1 MSKLVI
7 VESPSKSKTLK
18 KYLGADYEILAS
30 YGHVRDLEPKT
41 GAVNTTDFS
50 MKYQIIE
57 RNAKHLEAI
66 VKAAKKADEVLLAT
80 DPDREGEAISWHI
93 SEVLKERKVKTP
105 MKRVAFY
112 EITESAVQDAVR
124 NPREIATDL
133 VDAQQARR
141 ALDYLV
147 GFNLSPLLW
156 RKISPGL
163 SAGRVQSPALRMI
176 VERELEIEAFNPRE
190 YWSLHLDSHKGTQA
204 FNAKLTHFKGEKVEQ
219 FTVEHEARSK
229 EWLATLESKE
239 ARVMRIEKKRRARHP
254 GAPFTTSTLQQAGV
268 RQLGMTTDRVMRT
281 AQALYEGMDL
291 GEGPVGLITYM
302 RTDSVNLAQE
312 AITDIRKYVGA
323 NFDKDFLPPTALS
336 YKAKTKNAQEAH
348 EAVRPTSVT
357 RTPESVKPFLTADQA
372 KLYELIW
379 KRTVACQ
386 MTPAQFDTV
395 AADITVGEG
404 TFRATGQT
412 LAFAGFLAVYQDDED
427 EEGESKLPT
436 LVEGETLPVDK
447 LYGEQHF
454 TQPPPR
460 YTEASLVKSLEE
472 HGIGRPSTYAS
483 IISTLQDREYVV
495 LEKKR
500 FQPTDIGRLVNCFLT
515 RHFTQYIDYDFTAKL
530 EDKLDDVSNGK
541 RVWSQLLG
549 EFWKGFD
556 GELKAKQDVERG
568 CPISEP
574 CPKCSKPLFMQASKR
589 GLFIGCSGYPECDY
603 TRPLHAA
610 TEEGNNVLGV
620 DPASGLEV
628 KLLSGRFGPY
638 VQIGEMPE
646 DKKAPKPR
654 RASWPKEIPLDTAT
668 LELALKF
675 LSLPRE
681 VGHHPE
687 TGLPIIA
694 NNGRFGPYL
703 LHNDKFKSIPKTDSV
718 YEIDLPRALEVLVME
733 RAPRGADSAASVLKE
748 VGAHP
753 EDGKP
758 ITVRSGRYGPYVK
771 HGTTNATL
779 PKDIKPEEITLDEA
793 IALIAERVAK
803 GPAKKPVRKTA
814 SKASTTK
821 KAAEKKPTEK
831 TPAAK
836 KPVAKKP
843 AAKKP
848 AAKKPAT
855 KTGTTK
861 KPAAKKPA
869 APKQAA

>member
-7 VESPSKSKTLK
+7 VESPSKSRTLK
-18 KYLGADYEILAS
+18 KYLGADYDILAS
-30 YGHVRDLEPKT
+30 YGHVRDLQPKT
-41 GAVNTTDFS
+41 GAVDTENFT
-50 MKYQIIE
+50 MKYQVIE
-57 RNAKHLEAI
+57 RNAKHVEAI
-66 VKAAKKADEVLLAT
+66 VKAARKADEVLLAT

-93 SEVLKERKVKTP
+93 SEILKEKKVKTP

-124 NPREIATDL
+124 NPREIASDL

-176 VERELEIEAFNPRE
+176 VEREEEIEAFVPRE
-190 YWSLHLDSHKGTQA
+190 YWTLHLDSHKGAQA
-204 FNAKLTHFKGEKVEQ
+204 FSAKLTHFRGEKLEQ
-219 FTVEHEARSK
+219 FSVEHEARSK
-229 EWLATLESKE
+229 EWLAMLEGRD
-239 ARVMRIEKKRRARHP
+239 ATVMRIEKKRRARHP

-281 AQALYEGMDL
+281 AQQLYEGMDL

-312 AITDIRKYVGA
+312 AITDIRKYVGT
-323 NFDKDFLPPTALS
+323 NFDKEFLPPAAIA

-357 RTPESVKPFLTADQA
+357 RTPESVRQFLTADQA

-427 EEGESKLPT
+427 EEESKLPA
-436 LVEGETLPVDK
+436 LAEGETLPVDK

-460 YTEASLVKSLEE
+460 YTEASLVKALEE
-472 HGIGRPSTYAS
+472 YGIGRPSTYAS

-515 RHFTQYIDYDFTAKL
+515 RHFTHYVDYDFTAKL

-541 RVWSQLLG
+541 RVWSKLLG
-549 EFWKGFD
+549 EFWQAFD

-568 CPISEP
+568 CPILEN
-574 CPKCSKPLFMQASKR
+574 CPKCGKPLFMQASKR

-610 TEEGNNVLGV
+610 TAEGDNILGQ
-620 DPASGLEV
+620 DPASGLDV

-654 RASWPKEIPLDTAT
+654 RASWPKDIPLENAS

-681 VGHHPE
+681 VGHHPT
-687 TGLPIIA
+687 TGLPIVA

-703 LHNDKFKSIPKTDSV
+703 LHDGKFKSIPKTDSV

-733 RAPRGADSAASVLKE
+733 RAPRGADSAASLLKNL
-748 VGAHP
+748 GPHP
-753 EDGKP
+753 EDGKD

-771 HGTTNATL
+771 HGSTNATL
-779 PKDIKPEEITLDEA
+779 PKDVAPEDITLDEA
-793 IALIAERVAK
+793 VELIAARVAK
-803 GPAKKPVRKTA
+803 GPAKKPAKKTA
-814 SKASTTK
+814 T
-821 KAAEKKPTEK
+821 
-831 TPAAK
+831 AK
-836 KPVAKKP
+836 KPQAKAETDKPKKP

-848 AAKKPAT
+848 AAKKPA
-855 KTGTTK
+855 
-861 KPAAKKPA
+861 AKKA
-869 APKQAA
+869 APGKVADKAPAKKTAA

>member
-18 KYLGADYEILAS
+18 KYLGADYDILAS

-41 GAVNTTDFS
+41 GAIDTENFS
-50 MKYQIIE
+50 MKYQVIE
-57 RNAKHLEAI
+57 RNAKHVEAI

-93 SEVLKERKVKTP
+93 SEILKERKVKTP

-133 VDAQQARR
+133 VNAQQARR

-176 VERELEIEAFNPRE
+176 VERELEIEAFVPRE
-190 YWSLHLDSHKGTQA
+190 YWTLHLDTHKGEQA
-204 FNAKLTHFKGEKVEQ
+204 FTAKLTHFKGEKIEQ

-229 EWLATLESKE
+229 EWLAMLEGRD
-239 ARVMRIEKKRRARHP
+239 ATVMRIEKKRRARHP

-281 AQALYEGMDL
+281 AQQLYEGIDL

-312 AITDIRKYVGA
+312 AITDIRKYVGG
-323 NFDKDFLPPTALS
+323 NFDKDYLPPAAIA

-348 EAVRPTSVT
+348 EAVRPTSVA
-357 RTPESVKPFLTADQA
+357 RTPESVKPFLSHDQTR
-372 KLYELIW
+372 LYELIW

-412 LAFAGFLAVYQDDED
+412 LAFAGFLAVYQDDE
-427 EEGESKLPT
+427 EEEESKLPALT
-436 LVEGETLPVDK
+436 EGETLPVDK

-460 YTEASLVKSLEE
+460 YTEASLVKALEE
-472 HGIGRPSTYAS
+472 YGIGRPSTYAS

-500 FQPTDIGRLVNCFLT
+500 FQPTDVGRLVNCFLT
-515 RHFTQYIDYDFTAKL
+515 RHFGHYVDYDFTARL

-541 RVWSQLLG
+541 RVWTRLLG
-549 EFWKGFD
+549 EFWSEFD
-556 GELKAKQDVERG
+556 GDLKAKQGVERG
-568 CPISEP
+568 CPISEA
-574 CPKCSKPLFMQASKR
+574 CPKCGKPLFMQASKR

-610 TEEGNNVLGV
+610 TAEGDNILGK
-620 DPASGLEV
+620 DPATGLDV

-654 RASWPKEIPLDTAT
+654 RASWPKDIPLENAT

-681 VGHHPE
+681 VGHHPV
-687 TGLPIIA
+687 TGLPIVA

-703 LHNDKFKSIPKTDSV
+703 LHDGKFKSIPKTDSV
-718 YEIDLPRALEVLVME
+718 YEIDLPRALEVLAME
-733 RAPRGADSAASVLKE
+733 REPRGDSAASVLKNL
-748 VGAHP
+748 GPHP
-753 EDGKP
+753 EDGKD

-771 HGTTNATL
+771 HGSTNATL
-779 PKDIKPEEITLDEA
+779 PKDITPEEITLDEA
-793 IALIAERVAK
+793 LALIAARVAK
-803 GPAKKPVRKTA
+803 GPAKKPV
-814 SKASTTK
+814 K
-821 KAAEKKPTEK
+821 KKVAA
-831 TPAAK
+831 
-836 KPVAKKP
+836 KP
-843 AAKKP
+843 AAAD
-848 AAKKPAT
+848 AAE
-855 KTGTTK
+855 TK
-861 KPAAKKPA
+861 KPAVKKAATKKTAVKKPA
-869 APKQAA
+869 SKKAAA

>member
-41 GAVNTTDFS
+41 GAVDTENFS
-50 MKYQIIE
+50 MKYQVIE
-57 RNAKHLEAI
+57 RNAKHVDAI

-93 SEVLKERKVKTP
+93 SEILKERKVKTP

-176 VERELEIEAFNPRE
+176 VEREEEIEAFVPRE
-190 YWSLHLDSHKGTQA
+190 YWTLHLDSHKASQA
-204 FNAKLTHFKGEKVEQ
+204 FTAKLTHFKGEKLEQ

-229 EWLATLESKE
+229 EWLAMLEGRD
-239 ARVMRIEKKRRARHP
+239 ATVMRIERKRRARHP

-281 AQALYEGMDL
+281 AQQLYEGMDL

-323 NFDKDFLPPTALS
+323 HFDKEFLPPTALH

-357 RTPESVKPFLTADQA
+357 RTPEAVRPFLTADQA
-372 KLYELIW
+372 KLYELVW

-412 LAFAGFLAVYQDDED
+412 LAFAGFLAVYQDDE
-427 EEGESKLPT
+427 EEEESKLPT
-436 LVEGETLPVDK
+436 LAEGETLPVDK

-460 YTEASLVKSLEE
+460 YTEASLVKALEE
-472 HGIGRPSTYAS
+472 YGIGRPSTYAS

-495 LEKKR
+495 LDKKR
-500 FQPTDIGRLVNCFLT
+500 FQPTDVGRLVNCFLT
-515 RHFTQYIDYDFTAKL
+515 RHFNHYVDYDFTAKL

-541 RVWSQLLG
+541 HVWTRLLG
-549 EFWKGFD
+549 EFWKEFD

-568 CPISEP
+568 CPILEA
-574 CPKCSKPLFMQASKR
+574 CPKCGKTLFMQASKR

-610 TEEGNNVLGV
+610 TAEGDNVLGK
-620 DPASGLEV
+620 DPATGLDV

-654 RASWPKEIPLDTAT
+654 RASWPKDIPLEKAD

-681 VGHHPE
+681 VGHHP
-687 TGLPIIA
+687 TSGLPIIA

-703 LHNDKFKSIPKTDSV
+703 LHDGKFKSIPKTDSV
-718 YEIDLPRALEVLVME
+718 YEIDLPRALEVLAME
-733 RAPRGADSAASVLKE
+733 RAPRGADSAASVLKTL
-748 VGAHP
+748 GPHP
-753 EDGKP
+753 EDAKD

-771 HGTTNATL
+771 HGSTNATL
-779 PKDIKPEEITLDEA
+779 PKDITPEEITLDEA
-793 IALIAERVAK
+793 IELIAARVAK
-803 GPAKKPVRKTA
+803 GPGKKPTKKAAAKKTKSAEPATKKPAVKKAAAKKDTTRTAGAKKP
-814 SKASTTK
+814 TK
-821 KAAEKKPTEK
+821 KAAE
-831 TPAAK
+831 
-836 KPVAKKP
+836 
-843 AAKKP
+843 
-848 AAKKPAT
+848 
-855 KTGTTK
+855 
-861 KPAAKKPA
+861 
-869 APKQAA
+869 

>member
-18 KYLGADYEILAS
+18 KYLGADYDILAS

-41 GAVNTTDFS
+41 GAIDTENFS

-57 RNAKHLEAI
+57 RNAKHVEAI

-93 SEVLKERKVKTP
+93 SEILKERKVKTP

-133 VDAQQARR
+133 VNAQQARR

-176 VERELEIEAFNPRE
+176 VERELEIEAFDPRE
-190 YWSLHLDSHKGTQA
+190 YWTLHLDSHKGTQP
-204 FNAKLTHFKGEKVEQ
+204 FTAKLTHFKGEKLEQ

-229 EWLATLESKE
+229 EWLAMLEGRD
-239 ARVMRIEKKRRARHP
+239 ATVMRIEKKRRARHP

-281 AQALYEGMDL
+281 AQQLYEGIDL

-323 NFDKDFLPPTALS
+323 NFDKDFLPPAAIA

-348 EAVRPTSVT
+348 EAVRPTSVS
-357 RTPESVKPFLTADQA
+357 RTPEAVKPFLSHDQA
-372 KLYELIW
+372 RLYELIW
-379 KRTVACQ
+379 KRTVSCQ

-412 LAFAGFLAVYQDDED
+412 LAFAGFLAVYQDDE
-427 EEGESKLPT
+427 EEEESKLPALT
-436 LVEGETLPVDK
+436 EGETLPADK

-460 YTEASLVKSLEE
+460 YTEASLVKALEE
-472 HGIGRPSTYAS
+472 YGIGRPSTYAS

-500 FQPTDIGRLVNCFLT
+500 FQPTDVGRLVNCFLT
-515 RHFTQYIDYDFTAKL
+515 RHFGHYVDYDFTAKL

-541 RVWSQLLG
+541 REWTGLLG
-549 EFWKGFD
+549 EFWGAFD
-556 GELKAKQDVERG
+556 GDLKAKQGVERG
-568 CPISEP
+568 CPISEA
-574 CPKCSKPLFMQASKR
+574 CPKCGKPLFMQASKR

-610 TEEGNNVLGV
+610 TAEGDNILGQ
-620 DPASGLEV
+620 DPATGLDV

-654 RASWPKEIPLDTAT
+654 RASWPKDIPLENAT

-681 VGHHPE
+681 VGHHPV
-687 TGLPIIA
+687 TGLPIVA

-703 LHNDKFKSIPKTDSV
+703 LHDGKFKSIPKTDSV
-718 YEIDLPRALEVLVME
+718 YEIDLPRALEVLAME
-733 RAPRGADSAASVLKE
+733 REPRGADSAASLLKTL
-748 VGAHP
+748 GPHP
-753 EDGKP
+753 EDGKD

-771 HGTTNATL
+771 HGSTNATL
-779 PKDIKPEEITLDEA
+779 PKDITPEEITLDEA
-793 IALIAERVAK
+793 LALIAARVAK
-803 GPAKKPVRKTA
+803 GPAKKPVK
-814 SKASTTK
+814 K
-821 KAAEKKPTEK
+821 KAAAKPAAVKKPKAADAAE
-831 TPAAK
+831 AK
-836 KPVAKKP
+836 KSAVKKAATKKNTVKKP
-843 AAKKP
+843 ASKK
-848 AAKKPAT
+848 AAA
-855 KTGTTK
+855 
-861 KPAAKKPA
+861 
-869 APKQAA
+869 

>member
-1 MSKLVI
+1 MKLVI

-18 KYLGADYEILAS
+18 KYLGADYDILAS

-41 GAVNTTDFS
+41 GAVDTTDFS

-57 RNAKHLEAI
+57 RNAKHVEAI
-66 VKAAKKADEVLLAT
+66 CKAAKKADEVLLAT

-93 SEVLKERKVKTP
+93 SEILKARKIKTP
-105 MKRVAFY
+105 IKRVAFY

-124 NPREIATDL
+124 NPREIASDL

-176 VERELEIEAFNPRE
+176 VEREIEIEAFVARE
-190 YWSLHLDSHKGTQA
+190 YWTLHLDTHKDNQS
-204 FNAKLTHFKGEKVEQ
+204 FSAKLTHFKGEKLNQ
-219 FTVEHEARSK
+219 FSVEHEARSK
-229 EWLATLESKE
+229 EWLAALETKD
-239 ARVMRIEKKRRARHP
+239 ARVMSVEKKRRARHAV
-254 GAPFTTSTLQQAGV
+254 APFTTSTLQQAGV

-281 AQALYEGMDL
+281 AQQLYEGMDM
-291 GEGPVGLITYM
+291 GDGPVGLITYM

-312 AITDIRKYVGA
+312 ALTDIRKYIGKH
-323 NFDKDFLPPTALS
+323 FDKDYLPPTAQV

-348 EAVRPTSVT
+348 EAVRPTSVS
-357 RTPESVKPFLTADQA
+357 RTPESVKAFLSPDQA
-372 KLYELIW
+372 RLYELIW
-379 KRTVACQ
+379 KRTVASQ
-386 MTPAQFDTV
+386 MTAAQFDTV
-395 AADITVGEG
+395 AADIVVGEG

-412 LAFAGFLAVYQDDED
+412 LTFPGFLAVYQDDED
-427 EEGESKLPT
+427 EEESKLPT
-436 LVEGETLPVDK
+436 LAEGETLPVDK
-447 LYGEQHF
+447 LHGEQHF

-460 YTEASLVKSLEE
+460 YTEASLVKTLEE

-500 FQPTDIGRLVNCFLT
+500 FQPTDIGRLVNCFLM

-549 EFWKGFD
+549 EFWTGFD
-556 GELKAKQDVERG
+556 GELKAKQEVERG
-568 CPISEP
+568 CPIAEP

-589 GLFIGCSGYPECDY
+589 GLFIGCSGYPDCDY
-603 TRPLHAA
+603 TRPLHPA
-610 TEEGNNVLGV
+610 TEEGKSVLGL

-628 KLLSGRFGPY
+628 KLLAGRFGPY

-654 RASWPKEIPLDTAT
+654 RASWPKEVPLDTAT
-668 LELALKF
+668 LELALRF

-681 VGHHPE
+681 IGHHPE
-687 TGLPIIA
+687 TGLPIVA

-733 RAPRGADSAASVLKE
+733 RAPRGADNAATILKE
-748 VGAHP
+748 VGMHP
-753 EDGKP
+753 EDNKP

-771 HGTTNATL
+771 HGATNATL

-793 IALIAERVAK
+793 IALINERVAR
-803 GPAKKPVRKTA
+803 GPTKKPVRKTTAKAATKKATDKKPA
-814 SKASTTK
+814 SLATTDKAPPAKKPTTK
-821 KAAEKKPTEK
+821 K
-831 TPAAK
+831 PAK
-836 KPVAKKP
+836 
-843 AAKKP
+843 
-848 AAKKPAT
+848 KKPAT
-855 KTGTTK
+855 KKAATK
-861 KPAAKKPA
+861 KPATKKLPA
-869 APKQAA
+869 QKKAA

>member
-41 GAVNTTDFS
+41 GAVDTKNFC
-50 MKYQIIE
+50 MKYQVIE
-57 RNAKHLEAI
+57 RNAKHVDAI

-93 SEVLKERKVKTP
+93 SEILKERKVKTP

-124 NPREIATDL
+124 NPREIASDL

-176 VERELEIEAFNPRE
+176 VEREEEIEAFVPRE
-190 YWSLHLDSHKGTQA
+190 YWTLHLDSHKASQPFTA
-204 FNAKLTHFKGEKVEQ
+204 RLTHFRGEKLEQ
-219 FTVEHEARSK
+219 FTIEHEARSK
-229 EWLATLESKE
+229 EWLAMLEGRD
-239 ARVMRIEKKRRARHP
+239 ATVMRIERKRRARHP
-254 GAPFTTSTLQQAGV
+254 GPPFTTSTLQQAGV

-281 AQALYEGMDL
+281 AQQLYEGMDL

-323 NFDKDFLPPTALS
+323 HFDKEFLPPTALQ

-348 EAVRPTSVT
+348 EAVRPTAVT
-357 RTPESVKPFLTADQA
+357 RTPEAVKAFLTADQA
-372 KLYELIW
+372 RLYELIW

-412 LAFAGFLAVYQDDED
+412 LAFAGFLAVYQDDDED
-427 EEGESKLPT
+427 EESKLPALT
-436 LVEGETLPVDK
+436 EGETLSVDR

-460 YTEASLVKSLEE
+460 YTEASLVKALEE
-472 HGIGRPSTYAS
+472 YGIGRPSTYAS

-495 LEKKR
+495 LDRKR
-500 FQPTDIGRLVNCFLT
+500 FQPTDVGRLVNCFLT
-515 RHFTQYIDYDFTAKL
+515 RHFNHYVDYDFTAKL

-541 RVWSQLLG
+541 HVWTRLLG
-549 EFWKGFD
+549 EFWKEFD

-568 CPISEP
+568 CPITDA
-574 CPKCSKPLFMQASKR
+574 CPKCGKPLFMQASKR
-589 GLFIGCSGYPECDY
+589 GLFIGCSGYPDCDY

-610 TEEGNNVLGV
+610 TAEGDNILGK
-620 DPASGLEV
+620 DPATGLDV
-628 KLLSGRFGPY
+628 KMLSGRFGPY
-638 VQIGEMPE
+638 VQIGDMPE
-646 DKKAPKPR
+646 DKKASKPR
-654 RASWPKEIPLDTAT
+654 RASWPKDIPLEDAT

-681 VGHHPE
+681 VGHHPT
-687 TGLPIIA
+687 TGLPIVA

-703 LHNDKFKSIPKTDSV
+703 LHDGKFKSIPRTDSV
-718 YEIDLPRALEVLVME
+718 YDIDLPRALEVLAME
-733 RAPRGADSAASVLKE
+733 RAPRGADSAATILKIL
-748 VGAHP
+748 GPHP
-753 EDGKP
+753 EDGKD

-771 HGTTNATL
+771 HGSINATL
-779 PKDIKPEEITLDEA
+779 PKDITPEDVTLDEA
-793 IALIAERVAK
+793 IALISARIAK
-803 GPAKKPVRKTA
+803 GPANKAAAKP
-814 SKASTTK
+814 STK
-821 KAAEKKPTEK
+821 KK
-831 TPAAK
+831 TKSSRSAPNEPAVKRAAAK
-836 KPVAKKP
+836 KGTTLPVPGRKPAKKT
-843 AAKKP
+843 AE
-848 AAKKPAT
+848 
-855 KTGTTK
+855 
-861 KPAAKKPA
+861 
-869 APKQAA
+869 

>member
-7 VESPSKSKTLK
+7 VESPSKSKTLQ
-18 KYLGADYEILAS
+18 KYLGADYDILAS
-30 YGHVRDLEPKT
+30 YGHVRDLQPKT
-41 GAVNTTDFS
+41 GAVDTENFT

-57 RNAKHLEAI
+57 RNAKHVEAI

-93 SEVLKERKVKTP
+93 SEILKERKVKTP

-176 VERELEIEAFNPRE
+176 VEREEEIEAFVPRE
-190 YWSLHLDSHKGTQA
+190 YWSLHLDTHKGAQP
-204 FNAKLTHFKGEKVEQ
+204 FSAKLTHFKGEKLEQ

-229 EWLATLESKE
+229 EWLATLEGRD
-239 ARVMRIEKKRRARHP
+239 ATVMRIEKKRRARHP

-281 AQALYEGMDL
+281 AQQLYEGMDL

-323 NFDKDFLPPTALS
+323 NFDKDFLPPTAIA

-357 RTPESVKPFLTADQA
+357 RTPEAVKQFLTADQA
-372 KLYELIW
+372 RLYELIW

-427 EEGESKLPT
+427 EEESKLPA

-460 YTEASLVKSLEE
+460 YTEASLVKALEE
-472 HGIGRPSTYAS
+472 YGIGRPSTYAS
-483 IISTLQDREYVV
+483 IISTLQDREYVL

-500 FQPTDIGRLVNCFLT
+500 FQPTDVGRLVNCFLT
-515 RHFTQYIDYDFTAKL
+515 RHFNHYVDYDFTAKL

-549 EFWKGFD
+549 EFWNAFD

-568 CPISEP
+568 CPIPEA

-603 TRPLHAA
+603 TRPLHANA
-610 TEEGNNVLGV
+610 IEGDNILGK
-620 DPASGLEV
+620 DPASGLDI

-654 RASWPKEIPLDTAT
+654 RASWPKDIPLENAT

-681 VGHHPE
+681 VGIHPE
-687 TGLPIIA
+687 TGLPIVA

-703 LHNDKFKSIPKTDSV
+703 LHDGKFKSIPKSDSV

-733 RAPRGADSAASVLKE
+733 REGRGDSAASVLKNL
-748 VGAHP
+748 GPHP
-753 EDGKP
+753 EDGKD

-771 HGTTNATL
+771 HGAINATL
-779 PKDIKPEEITLDEA
+779 PKDITPEEITIEEA
-793 IALIAERVAK
+793 IDLIAARVAK
-803 GPAKKPVRKTA
+803 GPAKKPAKK
-814 SKASTTK
+814 KAAAKPAATK
-821 KAAEKKPTEK
+821 KAKATPKEPADKKAP
-831 TPAAK
+831 
-836 KPVAKKP
+836 AKKP

-848 AAKKPAT
+848 AAKKT
-855 KTGTTK
+855 VTK

-869 APKQAA
+869 KKAEA

>member
-7 VESPSKSKTLK
+7 VESPSKSKSLK
-18 KYLGADYEILAS
+18 KYLGADYDILAS

-41 GAVNTTDFS
+41 GAVDTETFG
-50 MKYQIIE
+50 MKYQVIE
-57 RNAKHLEAI
+57 RNAKHVEAI

-93 SEVLKERKVKTP
+93 SEILKERKVKTP
-105 MKRVAFY
+105 MRRVAFY
-112 EITESAVQDAVR
+112 EITESAIQDAVR
-124 NPREIATDL
+124 HPREIAADL

-156 RKISPGL
+156 KKISPGL

-176 VERELEIEAFNPRE
+176 VEREEEIEAFVPRE
-190 YWSLHLDSHKGTQA
+190 YWSLHLDTHKRSQPFT
-204 FNAKLTHFKGEKVEQ
+204 AKLTHFKGEKLEQ
-219 FTVEHEARSK
+219 FSVEHEARSK
-229 EWLATLESKE
+229 EWLAMLEGRD
-239 ARVMRIEKKRRARHP
+239 ATVMRIEKKRRSRNPA
-254 GAPFTTSTLQQAGV
+254 APFTTSTLQQSGV

-281 AQALYEGMDL
+281 AQQLYEGIDL

-323 NFDKDFLPPTALS
+323 NFDKDFLPPHAVQ

-357 RTPESVKPFLTADQA
+357 RSPEAVKQFLTHDQA
-372 KLYELIW
+372 RLYELIW

-386 MTPAQFDTV
+386 MTAAQFDTV

-412 LAFAGFLAVYQDDED
+412 LAFAGFLAVYQDDE
-427 EEGESKLPT
+427 EEEESKLPA
-436 LVEGETLPVDK
+436 LEEGETLPVDR

-460 YTEASLVKSLEE
+460 YTEASLVKALEE
-472 HGIGRPSTYAS
+472 YGIGRPSTYAS

-500 FQPTDIGRLVNCFLT
+500 FQPTDVGRLVNCFLT
-515 RHFTQYIDYDFTAKL
+515 RHFSHYFDYDFTAKL

-541 RVWSQLLG
+541 RVWTRLLG
-549 EFWKGFD
+549 EFWKEFD
-556 GELKAKQDVERG
+556 GDLKIKQDVERG
-568 CPISEP
+568 CPILEA
-574 CPKCSKPLFMQASKR
+574 CPKCGKPLFMQASKR
-589 GLFIGCSGYPECDY
+589 GLFIGCSGYPACDY

-610 TEEGNNVLGV
+610 TAEGDNILGK
-620 DPASGLEV
+620 DPASGLDV

-654 RASWPKEIPLDTAT
+654 RASWPKDIPLENAT

-681 VGHHPE
+681 VGHHPV
-687 TGLPIIA
+687 TGLPIVA

-703 LHNDKFKSIPKTDSV
+703 LHDGKFKSIPKTDSV
-718 YEIDLPRALEVLVME
+718 YEIDLPRALEVLAME
-733 RAPRGADSAASVLKE
+733 REARGDSAASVLKNL
-748 VGAHP
+748 GPHP
-753 EDGKP
+753 DDGKD
-758 ITVRSGRYGPYVK
+758 ITVRNGRYGPYVK
-771 HGTTNATL
+771 HGSTNATL
-779 PKDIKPEEITLDEA
+779 PKDITPEEITLDEA
-793 IALIAERVAK
+793 LGLIAARVAK
-803 GPAKKPVRKTA
+803 GPAKKPTRKA
-814 SKASTTK
+814 AAKP
-821 KAAEKKPTEK
+821 AAEKKAKATE
-831 TPAAK
+831 TT
-836 KPVAKKP
+836 

-848 AAKKPAT
+848 AAKKA
-855 KTGTTK
+855 TTK
-861 KPAAKKPA
+861 QPAGKTAATRKPASKKA
-869 APKQAA
+869 AA

>member
-1 MSKLVI
+1 MTKLVI

-30 YGHVRDLEPKT
+30 YGHVRDLQPKT
-41 GAVNTTDFS
+41 GAVDTENFS
-50 MKYQIIE
+50 MKYQVIE
-57 RNAKHLEAI
+57 RNAKHVEAI

-93 SEVLKERKVKTP
+93 SEILKERKVKTP

-176 VERELEIEAFNPRE
+176 VEREEEIEAFVPRE
-190 YWSLHLDSHKGTQA
+190 YWTLHLDSHKGAQSFT
-204 FNAKLTHFKGEKVEQ
+204 AKLTHFKGEKLEQ
-219 FTVEHEARSK
+219 FTVEHEARSM
-229 EWLATLESKE
+229 EWLAMLEGRD
-239 ARVMRIEKKRRARHP
+239 ATVMRIEKKRRARHP

-281 AQALYEGMDL
+281 AQQLYEGMDL

-323 NFDKDFLPPTALS
+323 NFDKAFLPPTALQ

-357 RTPESVKPFLTADQA
+357 RTPEAVKPFLTADQA

-412 LAFAGFLAVYQDDED
+412 LAFAGFLAVYQEDDDE
-427 EEGESKLPT
+427 EESKLPA
-436 LVEGETLPVDK
+436 LAEGETLPVDK

-460 YTEASLVKSLEE
+460 YTEASLVKALEE
-472 HGIGRPSTYAS
+472 YGIGRPSTYAS

-500 FQPTDIGRLVNCFLT
+500 FQPADIGRLVNCFLT
-515 RHFTQYIDYDFTAKL
+515 RHFNHYVDYDFTAKL

-541 RVWSQLLG
+541 RVWSRLLG
-549 EFWKGFD
+549 EFWKEFD

-568 CPISEP
+568 CPILES
-574 CPKCSKPLFMQASKR
+574 CPKCGKPLFMQASKR

-610 TEEGNNVLGV
+610 TAEGDNILGL
-620 DPASGLEV
+620 DPATGLEV

-654 RASWPKEIPLDTAT
+654 RASWPKEIPLENAS

-681 VGHHPE
+681 VGHHPT
-687 TGLPIIA
+687 TGLPIVA

-703 LHNDKFKSIPKTDSV
+703 LHDGKFKSIPKTDSV
-718 YEIDLPRALEVLVME
+718 YEIDLPRALEVLAME
-733 RAPRGADSAASVLKE
+733 RAPRGADSAASILKTL
-748 VGAHP
+748 GPHP
-753 EDGKP
+753 EDGKD

-771 HGTTNATL
+771 HGSTNATL
-779 PKDIKPEEITLDEA
+779 PKDITPEEITFDEA
-793 IALIAERVAK
+793 IELIAARVAK
-803 GPAKKPVRKTA
+803 GPAKKPAKKQAAAKTVVA
-814 SKASTTK
+814 K
-821 KAAEKKPTEK
+821 KAKAPT
-831 TPAAK
+831 
-836 KPVAKKP
+836 AKKP
-843 AAKKP
+843 AAKKASTKT
-848 AAKKPAT
+848 AAKKPA
-855 KTGTTK
+855 K
-861 KPAAKKPA
+861 KPAE
-869 APKQAA
+869 

>member
-18 KYLGADYEILAS
+18 KYLGDDYDILAS

-41 GAVNTTDFS
+41 GAIDTENFS

-57 RNAKHLEAI
+57 RNAKHVEAI

-93 SEVLKERKVKTP
+93 SEILKERKVKTP

-133 VDAQQARR
+133 VNAQQARR

-176 VERELEIEAFNPRE
+176 VERELEIEAFDPRE
-190 YWSLHLDSHKGTQA
+190 YWTLHLDSHKGAQPFT
-204 FNAKLTHFKGEKVEQ
+204 AKLTHFKGEKLDQ
-219 FTVEHEARSK
+219 FSVEHEARSK
-229 EWLATLESKE
+229 EWLATLEGRD
-239 ARVMRIEKKRRARHP
+239 ATVMRIEKKRRARHP

-281 AQALYEGMDL
+281 AQQLYEGIDL

-323 NFDKDFLPPTALS
+323 NFDKDFLPPAAIA

-348 EAVRPTSVT
+348 EAVRPTAVA
-357 RTPESVKPFLTADQA
+357 RTPEAVKPFLSHDQA
-372 KLYELIW
+372 RLYELIW

-427 EEGESKLPT
+427 EEESKLPA
-436 LVEGETLPVDK
+436 LAEGETLPVDK

-460 YTEASLVKSLEE
+460 YTEASLVKALEE
-472 HGIGRPSTYAS
+472 YGIGRPSTYAS

-515 RHFTQYIDYDFTAKL
+515 RHFGHYVDYDFTAKL
-530 EDKLDDVSNGK
+530 EDKLDDVSNGN
-541 RVWSQLLG
+541 RVWTRLLG
-549 EFWKGFD
+549 EFWSEFD
-556 GELKAKQDVERG
+556 GDLKAKQDVERG
-568 CPISEP
+568 CPIAEA

-610 TEEGNNVLGV
+610 TAEGDNILGQ
-620 DPASGLEV
+620 DPATGLDI

-654 RASWPKEIPLDTAT
+654 RASWPKDIPLENAT

-681 VGHHPE
+681 VGHHPVS
-687 TGLPIIA
+687 GLPIVA

-703 LHNDKFKSIPKTDSV
+703 LHDGKFKSIPKTDSV
-718 YEIDLPRALEVLVME
+718 YEIDLPRALEVLAME
-733 RAPRGADSAASVLKE
+733 REPRGADSAASLLKSL
-748 VGAHP
+748 GPHP
-753 EDGKP
+753 DDGKD

-771 HGTTNATL
+771 HGSTNATL
-779 PKDIKPEEITLDEA
+779 PKDITPEEITLDEA
-793 IALIAERVAK
+793 LSLIAARVAK
-803 GPAKKPVRKTA
+803 GPAKKPA
-814 SKASTTK
+814 K
-821 KAAEKKPTEK
+821 KAAAKPA
-831 TPAAK
+831 AAK
-836 KPVAKKP
+836 KAKAGDAAEAKKP
-843 AAKKP
+843 AAKK
-848 AAKKPAT
+848 AATKKTTAKPA
-855 KTGTTK
+855 TTK
-861 KPAAKKPA
+861 KPASKKPA
-869 APKQAA
+869 A

>member
-30 YGHVRDLEPKT
+30 YGHVRDLQPKT
-41 GAVNTTDFS
+41 GAVDTESFS

-57 RNAKHLEAI
+57 RNAKHVDAI

-93 SEVLKERKVKTP
+93 SEILKERKVKTP

-176 VERELEIEAFNPRE
+176 VEREEEIEAFVPRE
-190 YWSLHLDSHKGTQA
+190 YWTLHLDSHKATQP
-204 FNAKLTHFKGEKVEQ
+204 FTAKLTHFKGEKLEQ

-229 EWLATLESKE
+229 EWLAMLEGRD
-239 ARVMRIEKKRRARHP
+239 ATVMRIEKKRRARHP

-281 AQALYEGMDL
+281 AQQLYEGMDL

-323 NFDKDFLPPTALS
+323 NFDKAFLPPTALQ

-357 RTPESVKPFLTADQA
+357 RTPEAVKPFLTADQA

-412 LAFAGFLAVYQDDED
+412 LAFAGFLAVYQEDDDE
-427 EEGESKLPT
+427 EESKLPA
-436 LVEGETLPVDK
+436 LAEGETLPVDK

-460 YTEASLVKSLEE
+460 YTEASLVKALEE
-472 HGIGRPSTYAS
+472 YGIGRPSTYAS
-483 IISTLQDREYVV
+483 IISTLQDREYVL

-515 RHFTQYIDYDFTAKL
+515 RHFSHYVDYDFTAKL
-530 EDKLDDVSNGK
+530 EDKLDDISNGK
-541 RVWSQLLG
+541 HVWTRLLG
-549 EFWKGFD
+549 EFWKEFD

-568 CPISEP
+568 CPILEA
-574 CPKCSKPLFMQASKR
+574 CPKCGKPLFMQASKR

-610 TEEGNNVLGV
+610 TAEGDNILGK
-620 DPASGLEV
+620 DPATGLDV

-638 VQIGEMPE
+638 VQIGDMPE

-654 RASWPKEIPLDTAT
+654 RASWPKDIPLENAS

-681 VGHHPE
+681 VGPHPT
-687 TGLPIIA
+687 TGLPIVA

-703 LHNDKFKSIPKTDSV
+703 LHDGKFKSIPKTDSV
-718 YEIDLPRALEVLVME
+718 YEIDLPRALEVLAME
-733 RAPRGADSAASVLKE
+733 RAPRGADSAASILKAL
-748 VGAHP
+748 GPHP
-753 EDGKP
+753 EDGKD

-771 HGTTNATL
+771 HGSTNATL
-779 PKDIKPEEITLDEA
+779 PKDISPEEITLDEA
-793 IALIAERVAK
+793 IALIAARVAK
-803 GPAKKPVRKTA
+803 GPAKKPVKRKAAAKTVVE
-814 SKASTTK
+814 K
-821 KAAEKKPTEK
+821 KAKPAT
-831 TPAAK
+831 
-836 KPVAKKP
+836 VKKP
-843 AAKKP
+843 AAKKATTKT
-848 AAKKPAT
+848 AAKKPA
-855 KTGTTK
+855 K
-861 KPAAKKPA
+861 KPAE
-869 APKQAA
+869 

>member
-7 VESPSKSKTLK
+7 VESPSKSKSLK

-41 GAVNTTDFS
+41 GAVDTENFS
-50 MKYQIIE
+50 MKYQVIE
-57 RNAKHLEAI
+57 RNAKHVEAI

-93 SEVLKERKVKTP
+93 SEILKDRKVKTP

-112 EITESAVQDAVR
+112 EITESAIQDAVR
-124 NPREIATDL
+124 HPREIAADL

-176 VERELEIEAFNPRE
+176 VEREEEIEAFVPRE
-190 YWSLHLDSHKGTQA
+190 YWTLHLDTHKGSQPFTA
-204 FNAKLTHFKGEKVEQ
+204 RLTHFKGEKLEQ
-219 FTVEHEARSK
+219 FAVEHEARSK
-229 EWLATLESKE
+229 EWLAMLEGRD

-254 GAPFTTSTLQQAGV
+254 AAPFTTSTLQQAGV

-281 AQALYEGMDL
+281 AQQLYEGIDL

-323 NFDKDFLPPTALS
+323 NFDKAFLPPAAIA

-348 EAVRPTSVT
+348 EAVRPTSVM
-357 RTPESVKPFLTADQA
+357 RNPEAVKPFLSHDQA
-372 KLYELIW
+372 RLYELIW

-412 LAFAGFLAVYQDDED
+412 LAFAGFLAVYQDDE
-427 EEGESKLPT
+427 EEEESKLPA
-436 LVEGETLPVDK
+436 LEEGETLPVDR

-460 YTEASLVKSLEE
+460 YTEASLVKALEE
-472 HGIGRPSTYAS
+472 YGIGRPSTYAS

-500 FQPTDIGRLVNCFLT
+500 FQPTDVGRLVNCFLT
-515 RHFTQYIDYDFTAKL
+515 RHFTHYVDYDFTAKL

-541 RVWSQLLG
+541 RVWSRLLG
-549 EFWKGFD
+549 EFWKEFD
-556 GELKAKQDVERG
+556 DELKAKQEVERG
-568 CPISEP
+568 CPILEA
-574 CPKCSKPLFMQASKR
+574 CPKCGKPLFMQASKR

-603 TRPLHAA
+603 TRPLHGAA
-610 TEEGNNVLGV
+610 TEGDNILGK
-620 DPASGLEV
+620 DPATGLDV

-638 VQIGEMPE
+638 VQIGDMPE

-654 RASWPKEIPLDTAT
+654 RASWPKDIPLENAT

-681 VGHHPE
+681 VGIHPVS
-687 TGLPIIA
+687 GLPIVA

-703 LHNDKFKSIPKTDSV
+703 LHDGKFKSIPKTDSV
-718 YEIDLPRALEVLVME
+718 YDIELPRALEVLAME
-733 RAPRGADSAASVLKE
+733 RAPRGADSAASVLKNL
-748 VGAHP
+748 GPHP
-753 EDGKP
+753 DDGKD

-779 PKDIKPEEITLDEA
+779 PKDITPEEITLDEA
-793 IALIAERVAK
+793 LELIAARVAK
-803 GPAKKPVRKTA
+803 GPAKKPARKA
-814 SKASTTK
+814 AAKPAAAKKAKASDADAPKKPATK
-821 KAAEKKPTEK
+821 KAAT
-831 TPAAK
+831 
-836 KPVAKKP
+836 KP

-848 AAKKPAT
+848 ASKKT
-855 KTGTTK
+855 
-861 KPAAKKPA
+861 A
-869 APKQAA
+869 AP

>member
-7 VESPSKSKTLK
+7 VESPSKSKTLQ
-18 KYLGADYEILAS
+18 KYLGADYDILAS
-30 YGHVRDLEPKT
+30 YGHVRDLQPKT
-41 GAVNTTDFS
+41 GAVDTENFT
-50 MKYQIIE
+50 MKYQVIE
-57 RNAKHLEAI
+57 RNAKHVEAI

-93 SEVLKERKVKTP
+93 SEILKERKVKTP

-176 VERELEIEAFNPRE
+176 VEREEEIEAFVPRE
-190 YWSLHLDSHKGTQA
+190 YWSLHLDTHKGAQA
-204 FNAKLTHFKGEKVEQ
+204 FSAKLTHFKGEKLEQ

-229 EWLATLESKE
+229 EWLATLEGKD

-281 AQALYEGMDL
+281 AQQLYEGMDL

-323 NFDKDFLPPTALS
+323 NFDKDFLPPTAIA

-357 RTPESVKPFLTADQA
+357 RTPEAVKKFLTADQA
-372 KLYELIW
+372 RLYELIW

-427 EEGESKLPT
+427 EEESKLPA

-460 YTEASLVKSLEE
+460 YTEASLVKALEE
-472 HGIGRPSTYAS
+472 YGIGRPSTYAS
-483 IISTLQDREYVV
+483 IISTLQDREYVL

-515 RHFTQYIDYDFTAKL
+515 RHFNHYVDYDFTAKL

-541 RVWSQLLG
+541 RVWSKLLG
-549 EFWKGFD
+549 EFWSEFD

-568 CPISEP
+568 CPIPEA

-603 TRPLHAA
+603 TRPLHANA
-610 TEEGNNVLGV
+610 IEGDNILGK
-620 DPASGLEV
+620 DPASGLDI

-654 RASWPKEIPLDTAT
+654 RASWPKDIPLENAT

-681 VGHHPE
+681 VGHHPT
-687 TGLPIIA
+687 TGLPIVA

-703 LHNDKFKSIPKTDSV
+703 LHDGKFKSIPKTDSV

-733 RAPRGADSAASVLKE
+733 REGRGDSAASVLKNL
-748 VGAHP
+748 GPHP
-753 EDGKP
+753 EDGKD

-771 HGTTNATL
+771 HGATNATL
-779 PKDIKPEEITLDEA
+779 PKDITPEEITIEEA
-793 IALIAERVAK
+793 IDLIAARVAK
-803 GPAKKPVRKTA
+803 GPAKKPAK
-814 SKASTTK
+814 K
-821 KAAEKKPTEK
+821 KAAAK
-831 TPAAK
+831 PAATK
-836 KPVAKKP
+836 KTKAEAKEP
-843 AAKKP
+843 ADKKAPAKKP

-855 KTGTTK
+855 KKATTK

-869 APKQAA
+869 KKAEA

>member
-1 MSKLVI
+1 MAKLVI
-7 VESPSKSKTLK
+7 VESPSKSKSLK
-18 KYLGADYEILAS
+18 KYLGAGYDILAS

-41 GAVNTTDFS
+41 GAVDTEHFS

-57 RNAKHLEAI
+57 RNAKHVDAI

-93 SEVLKERKVKTP
+93 SEILKEKKVKTP

-112 EITESAVQDAVR
+112 EITEAAIQDAVR
-124 NPREIATDL
+124 HPREIAADL

-156 RKISPGL
+156 KKISPGL

-176 VERELEIEAFNPRE
+176 VERELEIEAFVARE
-190 YWSLHLDSHKGTQA
+190 YWTLHLDSHKGDQPFTA
-204 FNAKLTHFKGEKVEQ
+204 RLTHFRGEKLEQ
-219 FTVEHEARSK
+219 FSVEHEARSK
-229 EWLATLESKE
+229 EWLATLEAKE
-239 ARVMRIEKKRRARHP
+239 ARVMRIEKKRRARNP
-254 GAPFTTSTLQQAGV
+254 AAPFTTSTLQQAGV

-281 AQALYEGMDL
+281 AQALYEGIDL

-323 NFDKDFLPPTALS
+323 HFDKDYLPPSAIA

-348 EAVRPTSVT
+348 EAVRPTAVA
-357 RTPESVKPFLTADQA
+357 RTPEAVKAFLTHDQA
-372 KLYELIW
+372 RLYELIW

-386 MTPAQFDTV
+386 MSAAQFDTV
-395 AADITVGEG
+395 AADITVGDG

-412 LAFAGFLAVYQDDED
+412 LAFPGFLAVYQDDEED
-427 EEGESKLPT
+427 EESKLPA
-436 LVEGETLPVDK
+436 LVEGETLPVDR

-460 YTEASLVKSLEE
+460 YSEASLVKALEE
-472 HGIGRPSTYAS
+472 YGIGRPSTYAS

-500 FQPTDIGRLVNCFLT
+500 FQPTDVGRLVNCFLT
-515 RHFTQYIDYDFTAKL
+515 RHFTHYVDYDFTAKL

-541 RVWSQLLG
+541 RVWTRLLG
-549 EFWKGFD
+549 EFWKEFD
-556 GELKAKQDVERG
+556 TELKAKQDVERG
-568 CPISEP
+568 CPILEA
-574 CPKCSKPLFMQASKR
+574 CPKCGKPLFMQASKR

-603 TRPLHAA
+603 TRPLHPA
-610 TEEGNNVLGV
+610 TAEGDNILGK

-638 VQIGEMPE
+638 VQLGDMPA

-654 RASWPKEIPLDTAT
+654 RASWPKDIPLEHAT

-681 VGHHPE
+681 VGHHPV
-687 TGLPIIA
+687 TGLPIVA

-703 LHNDKFKSIPKTDSV
+703 LHDGKFKSIPKTDSV
-718 YEIDLPRALEVLVME
+718 YEIDLPRALEVLAME
-733 RAPRGADSAASVLKE
+733 RAPRGADSAAAVLKNL
-748 VGAHP
+748 GPHP
-753 EDGKP
+753 DDGKD

-779 PKDIKPEEITLDEA
+779 PKDITPEEITLAEA
-793 IALIAERVAK
+793 LDLIAARVAR
-803 GPAKKPVRKTA
+803 GPAKKPARKA
-814 SKASTTK
+814 AAPK
-821 KAAEKKPTEK
+821 KAAAGGKAE
-831 TPAAK
+831 
-836 KPVAKKP
+836 
-843 AAKKP
+843 
-848 AAKKPAT
+848 
-855 KTGTTK
+855 TK

-869 APKQAA
+869 AAKSAAKPATRKPATRKTAA

>member
-7 VESPSKSKTLK
+7 VESPSKSKSLK
-18 KYLGADYEILAS
+18 KYLGADYDILAS

-41 GAVNTTDFS
+41 GAVDTENFS

-57 RNAKHLEAI
+57 RNAKHVDAI

-93 SEVLKERKVKTP
+93 SEILKEKKVKTP

-112 EITESAVQDAVR
+112 EITESAIQDAVR
-124 NPREIATDL
+124 HPREIASDL

-156 RKISPGL
+156 KKISPGL

-176 VERELEIEAFNPRE
+176 VERELEIEAFVARE
-190 YWSLHLDSHKGTQA
+190 YWTLHLDTHKGAQPFT
-204 FNAKLTHFKGEKVEQ
+204 AKLTHFRGEKLEQ
-219 FTVEHEARSK
+219 FSVEHEARSK
-229 EWLATLESKE
+229 EWLATLESKT
-239 ARVMRIEKKRRARHP
+239 ATVMRIEKKRRARNP
-254 GAPFTTSTLQQAGV
+254 AAPFTTSTLQQAGV
-268 RQLGMTTDRVMRT
+268 RSLGMTTDRVMRT
-281 AQALYEGMDL
+281 AQQLYEGIDL

-312 AITDIRKYVGA
+312 AITEIRKYVGA
-323 NFDKDFLPPTALS
+323 HFDKDYLPPSAIA

-348 EAVRPTSVT
+348 EAVRPTSVL
-357 RTPESVKPFLTADQA
+357 RTPDAVKPFLTHDQA
-372 KLYELIW
+372 RLYELIW

-386 MTPAQFDTV
+386 MTTAQFDTV
-395 AADITVGEG
+395 AADITVGDG

-412 LAFAGFLAVYQDDED
+412 LAFAGFLAVYQDDE
-427 EEGESKLPT
+427 EEEESKLPA
-436 LVEGETLPVDK
+436 LAEGETLPVDR

-460 YTEASLVKSLEE
+460 YTEASLVKALEE
-472 HGIGRPSTYAS
+472 YGIGRPSTYAS

-500 FQPTDIGRLVNCFLT
+500 FQPTDVGRLVNCFLT
-515 RHFTQYIDYDFTAKL
+515 RHFTHYVDYDFTAKL

-541 RVWSQLLG
+541 RVWSRLLG
-549 EFWKGFD
+549 EFWKEFD
-556 GELKAKQDVERG
+556 GELRAKQEVARG
-568 CPISEP
+568 CPIEEA
-574 CPKCSKPLFMQASKR
+574 CPKCGKPLFMQASKR
-589 GLFIGCSGYPECDY
+589 GLFIGCSGYPDCDY
-603 TRPLHAA
+603 TRPLHPA
-610 TEEGNNVLGV
+610 TAEGDNILGK
-620 DPASGLEV
+620 DPATGLDV

-654 RASWPKEIPLDTAT
+654 RASWPKEIPLENAT

-681 VGHHPE
+681 VGHHPT
-687 TGLPIIA
+687 TGLPIVA

-703 LHNDKFKSIPKTDSV
+703 LHDGKFKSIPKTDSV
-718 YEIDLPRALEVLVME
+718 YEIDLPRALEVLAME
-733 RAPRGADSAASVLKE
+733 RAPRGADSAASVLKTL
-748 VGAHP
+748 GPHP
-753 EDGKP
+753 DDGKD

-771 HGTTNATL
+771 HGSTNATL
-779 PKDIKPEEITLDEA
+779 PKDITPEEITLDEA
-793 IALIAERVAK
+793 LGLIAARVAK
-803 GPAKKPVRKTA
+803 GPAKKPARKASAAKTA
-814 SKASTTK
+814 GDRPKTAVAK
-821 KAAEKKPTEK
+821 PKAAK
-831 TPAAK
+831 TPA
-836 KPVAKKP
+836 AKKP

-848 AAKKPAT
+848 AAKKPT
-855 KTGTTK
+855 PQK
-861 KPAAKKPA
+861 KPATKRPA
-869 APKQAA
+869 A

>member
-18 KYLGADYEILAS
+18 KYLGADYDILAS
-30 YGHVRDLEPKT
+30 YGHVRDLQPKT
-41 GAVNTTDFS
+41 GAVDTENFT
-50 MKYQIIE
+50 MKYQVIE
-57 RNAKHLEAI
+57 RNAKHVEAI

-93 SEVLKERKVKTP
+93 SEILKERKVKTP

-124 NPREIATDL
+124 NPREIASDL

-176 VERELEIEAFNPRE
+176 VEREEEIEAFVPRE
-190 YWSLHLDSHKGTQA
+190 YWTLHLDSHKGAQA
-204 FNAKLTHFKGEKVEQ
+204 FSAKLTHFRGEKLEQ
-219 FTVEHEARSK
+219 FSVEHEARSK
-229 EWLATLESKE
+229 EWLAMLEGRD
-239 ARVMRIEKKRRARHP
+239 ATVMRIEKKRRARHP

-281 AQALYEGMDL
+281 AQQLYEGMDL

-312 AITDIRKYVGA
+312 AITDIRKYVGT
-323 NFDKDFLPPTALS
+323 NFDKEFLPPAAIA

-357 RTPESVKPFLTADQA
+357 RTPESVRQFLTADQA

-427 EEGESKLPT
+427 EEESKLPA
-436 LVEGETLPVDK
+436 LAEGETLPVDK

-460 YTEASLVKSLEE
+460 YTEASLVKALEE
-472 HGIGRPSTYAS
+472 YGIGRPSTYAS

-515 RHFTQYIDYDFTAKL
+515 RHFTHYVDYDFTAKL

-541 RVWSQLLG
+541 RVWSKLLG
-549 EFWKGFD
+549 EFWQAFD

-568 CPISEP
+568 CPILEA
-574 CPKCSKPLFMQASKR
+574 CPKCGKPLFMQASKR

-610 TEEGNNVLGV
+610 TAEGDNILGQ
-620 DPASGLEV
+620 DPASGLDV

-654 RASWPKEIPLDTAT
+654 RASWPKDIPLENAT

-681 VGHHPE
+681 VGHHPT
-687 TGLPIIA
+687 TGLPIVA

-703 LHNDKFKSIPKTDSV
+703 LHDGKFKSIPRTDSV

-733 RAPRGADSAASVLKE
+733 RAPRGADSAASLLKNL
-748 VGAHP
+748 GPHP
-753 EDGKP
+753 EDGKD

-771 HGTTNATL
+771 HGSTNATL
-779 PKDIKPEEITLDEA
+779 PKDIAPEDITLDEA
-793 IALIAERVAK
+793 VELIAARVAK
-803 GPAKKPVRKTA
+803 GPAKKPAKKTA
-814 SKASTTK
+814 T
-821 KAAEKKPTEK
+821 
-831 TPAAK
+831 AK
-836 KPVAKKP
+836 KPQARAEIDKPKKP

-848 AAKKPAT
+848 AAKKPA
-855 KTGTTK
+855 
-861 KPAAKKPA
+861 AKKATPGKAADKAPA
-869 APKQAA
+869 KKTAA

>member
-7 VESPSKSKTLK
+7 VESPSKSKSLK
-18 KYLGADYEILAS
+18 KYLGADYDILAS

-41 GAVNTTDFS
+41 GAVDTENFS

-57 RNAKHLEAI
+57 RNAKHVDAI

-93 SEVLKERKVKTP
+93 SEILKEKKVKTP

-112 EITESAVQDAVR
+112 EITESAIQDAVR
-124 NPREIATDL
+124 HPREIASDL

-156 RKISPGL
+156 KKISPGL

-176 VERELEIEAFNPRE
+176 VERELEIEAFVARE
-190 YWSLHLDSHKGTQA
+190 YWTLHLDTHKGAQPFT
-204 FNAKLTHFKGEKVEQ
+204 AKLTHFRGEKLEQ
-219 FTVEHEARSK
+219 FSVEHEARSK
-229 EWLATLESKE
+229 EWLAILESKT
-239 ARVMRIEKKRRARHP
+239 ATVMRIEKKRRARNP
-254 GAPFTTSTLQQAGV
+254 AAPFTTSTLQQAGV
-268 RQLGMTTDRVMRT
+268 RSLGMTTDRVMRT
-281 AQALYEGMDL
+281 AQQLYEGIDL

-312 AITDIRKYVGA
+312 AITEIRKYVGA
-323 NFDKDFLPPTALS
+323 HFDKDYLPPSAIA

-348 EAVRPTSVT
+348 EAVRPTSVL
-357 RTPESVKPFLTADQA
+357 RTPDAVKPFLTHDQA
-372 KLYELIW
+372 RLYELIW

-386 MTPAQFDTV
+386 MTTAQFDTV
-395 AADITVGEG
+395 AADITVGDG

-412 LAFAGFLAVYQDDED
+412 LAFAGFLAVYQDDE
-427 EEGESKLPT
+427 EEEESKLPA
-436 LVEGETLPVDK
+436 LAEGETLPVDR

-460 YTEASLVKSLEE
+460 YTEASLVKALEE
-472 HGIGRPSTYAS
+472 YGIGRPSTYAS

-500 FQPTDIGRLVNCFLT
+500 FQPTDVGRLVNCFLT
-515 RHFTQYIDYDFTAKL
+515 RHFTHYVDYDFTAKL

-541 RVWSQLLG
+541 RVWSRLLG
-549 EFWKGFD
+549 EFWKEFD
-556 GELKAKQDVERG
+556 GELRAKQEVARG
-568 CPISEP
+568 CPIEEA
-574 CPKCSKPLFMQASKR
+574 CPKCGKPLFMQASKR
-589 GLFIGCSGYPECDY
+589 GLFIGCSGYPDCDY
-603 TRPLHAA
+603 TRPLHPA
-610 TEEGNNVLGV
+610 TAEGDNILGK
-620 DPASGLEV
+620 DPATGLDV

-654 RASWPKEIPLDTAT
+654 RASWPKEIPLENAT

-681 VGHHPE
+681 VGHHPT
-687 TGLPIIA
+687 TGLPIVA

-703 LHNDKFKSIPKTDSV
+703 LHDGKFKSIPKTDSV
-718 YEIDLPRALEVLVME
+718 YEIDLPRALEVLAME
-733 RAPRGADSAASVLKE
+733 RAPRGADSAASVLKTL
-748 VGAHP
+748 GPHP
-753 EDGKP
+753 DDGKD

-771 HGTTNATL
+771 HGSTNATL
-779 PKDIKPEEITLDEA
+779 PKDITPEEITLDEA
-793 IALIAERVAK
+793 LGLIAARVAK
-803 GPAKKPVRKTA
+803 GPAKKPARKASAAKTA
-814 SKASTTK
+814 GDRPKTAVAK
-821 KAAEKKPTEK
+821 PKAAK
-831 TPAAK
+831 TPA
-836 KPVAKKP
+836 AKKP

-848 AAKKPAT
+848 AAKKPT
-855 KTGTTK
+855 PQK
-861 KPAAKKPA
+861 KPATKRPA
-869 APKQAA
+869 A

>member
-1 MSKLVI
+1 MTKLVI

-30 YGHVRDLEPKT
+30 YGHVRDLQPKT
-41 GAVNTTDFS
+41 GAVDTENFS

-57 RNAKHLEAI
+57 RNAKHVDAI

-93 SEVLKERKVKTP
+93 SEILKERKVKTP

-176 VERELEIEAFNPRE
+176 VEREEEIEAFVPRE
-190 YWSLHLDSHKGTQA
+190 YWTLHLDSHKASQPFT
-204 FNAKLTHFKGEKVEQ
+204 AKLTHFKGEKLEQ
-219 FTVEHEARSK
+219 FSVEHEARSK
-229 EWLATLESKE
+229 EWLAILEGRD
-239 ARVMRIEKKRRARHP
+239 ATVMRIEKKRRARHP

-281 AQALYEGMDL
+281 AQQLYEGMDL

-323 NFDKDFLPPTALS
+323 NFDREFLPPTALQ

-357 RTPESVKPFLTADQA
+357 RTPEAVKPFLTADQA
-372 KLYELIW
+372 KLYELVW

-386 MTPAQFDTV
+386 MAPAQFDTV

-412 LAFAGFLAVYQDDED
+412 LAFAGFLAVYQEDDDE
-427 EEGESKLPT
+427 EESKLPA
-436 LVEGETLPVDK
+436 LAEGETLPVDK

-460 YTEASLVKSLEE
+460 YSEASLVKALEE
-472 HGIGRPSTYAS
+472 YGIGRPSTYAS

-500 FQPTDIGRLVNCFLT
+500 FQPTDVGRLVNCFLT
-515 RHFTQYIDYDFTAKL
+515 RHFSHYVDYDFTAKL

-541 RVWSQLLG
+541 HVWTRLLG
-549 EFWKGFD
+549 EFWKEFD

-568 CPISEP
+568 CPILEA
-574 CPKCSKPLFMQASKR
+574 CPKCGKPLFMQASKR

-610 TEEGNNVLGV
+610 TAEGDNILGQ
-620 DPASGLEV
+620 DPASGLDV

-638 VQIGEMPE
+638 VQIGDMPE

-654 RASWPKEIPLDTAT
+654 RASWPKDIPLESAN

-681 VGHHPE
+681 VGHHPA
-687 TGLPIIA
+687 TGLPIVA

-703 LHNDKFKSIPKTDSV
+703 LHDGKFKSIPKTDSV

-733 RAPRGADSAASVLKE
+733 RAPRGADSAASILKTL
-748 VGAHP
+748 GPHP
-753 EDGKP
+753 EDGKD

-771 HGTTNATL
+771 HGSTNATL
-779 PKDIKPEEITLDEA
+779 PKDITPEEITLDEA
-793 IALIAERVAK
+793 IDLIAARVAK
-803 GPAKKPVRKTA
+803 GPAKKPVKKKAAAKTVVEKKV
-814 SKASTTK
+814 KAATVKKPATK
-821 KAAEKKPTEK
+821 KATTK
-831 TPAAK
+831 T
-836 KPVAKKP
+836 

-848 AAKKPAT
+848 AKKPAE
-855 KTGTTK
+855 
-861 KPAAKKPA
+861 
-869 APKQAA
+869 

>member
-30 YGHVRDLEPKT
+30 YGHVRDLQPKT
-41 GAVNTTDFS
+41 GAVDTESFS

-57 RNAKHLEAI
+57 RNAKHVDAI

-93 SEVLKERKVKTP
+93 SEILKERKVKTP

-176 VERELEIEAFNPRE
+176 VEREEEIEAFVPRE
-190 YWSLHLDSHKGTQA
+190 YWTLHLDSHKATQP
-204 FNAKLTHFKGEKVEQ
+204 FTAKLTHFKGEKLEQ

-229 EWLATLESKE
+229 EWLAMLEGRD
-239 ARVMRIEKKRRARHP
+239 ATVMRIEKKRRARHP

-281 AQALYEGMDL
+281 AQQLYEGMDL

-323 NFDKDFLPPTALS
+323 NFDKAFLPPTALQ

-357 RTPESVKPFLTADQA
+357 RTPEAVKPFLTADQA

-412 LAFAGFLAVYQDDED
+412 LAFAGFLAVYQEDDDE
-427 EEGESKLPT
+427 EESKLPA
-436 LVEGETLPVDK
+436 LAEGETLPVDK

-460 YTEASLVKSLEE
+460 YTEASLVKALEE
-472 HGIGRPSTYAS
+472 YGIGRPSTYAS
-483 IISTLQDREYVV
+483 IISTLQDREYVL

-515 RHFTQYIDYDFTAKL
+515 RHFSHYVDYDFTAKL

-541 RVWSQLLG
+541 HVWTRLLG
-549 EFWKGFD
+549 EFWKEFD

-568 CPISEP
+568 CPILEA
-574 CPKCSKPLFMQASKR
+574 CPKCGKPLFMQASKR

-610 TEEGNNVLGV
+610 TAEGDNILGK
-620 DPASGLEV
+620 DPATGLDV

-638 VQIGEMPE
+638 VQIGDMPE

-654 RASWPKEIPLDTAT
+654 RASWPKDIPLENAS

-681 VGHHPE
+681 VGPHPT
-687 TGLPIIA
+687 TGLPIVA

-703 LHNDKFKSIPKTDSV
+703 LHDGKFKSIPKTDSV
-718 YEIDLPRALEVLVME
+718 YEIDLPRALEVLAME
-733 RAPRGADSAASVLKE
+733 RAPRGADSAASILKAL
-748 VGAHP
+748 GPHP
-753 EDGKP
+753 EDGKD

-771 HGTTNATL
+771 HGSTNATL
-779 PKDIKPEEITLDEA
+779 PKDISPEEITLDEA
-793 IALIAERVAK
+793 IALIAARVAK
-803 GPAKKPVRKTA
+803 GPAKKPVKRKAAAKTVVE
-814 SKASTTK
+814 K
-821 KAAEKKPTEK
+821 KAKPAT
-831 TPAAK
+831 
-836 KPVAKKP
+836 VKKP
-843 AAKKP
+843 AAKKATTKT
-848 AAKKPAT
+848 AAKKPA
-855 KTGTTK
+855 K
-861 KPAAKKPA
+861 KPAE
-869 APKQAA
+869 

>member
-18 KYLGADYEILAS
+18 KYLGDDYDILAS

-41 GAVNTTDFS
+41 GAIDTENFS
-50 MKYQIIE
+50 MKYQVIE
-57 RNAKHLEAI
+57 RNAKHVEAI

-93 SEVLKERKVKTP
+93 SEILKERKVKTP

-112 EITESAVQDAVR
+112 EITESAIQDAVR

-133 VDAQQARR
+133 VNAQQARR

-176 VERELEIEAFNPRE
+176 VERELEIEAFDPRE
-190 YWSLHLDSHKGTQA
+190 YWSLHLDSHKGAQA
-204 FNAKLTHFKGEKVEQ
+204 FVAKLTHFRGEKLEQ
-219 FTVEHEARSK
+219 FTVEHEARSN
-229 EWLATLESKE
+229 EWLATLEGRD
-239 ARVMRIEKKRRARHP
+239 ATVMRIEKKRRARHP

-281 AQALYEGMDL
+281 AQQLYEGVDL

-312 AITDIRKYVGA
+312 AITDIRKYDGT
-323 NFDKDFLPPTALS
+323 NFHKDYLPPAAIA

-357 RTPESVKPFLTADQA
+357 RSPEAVKAFLTHDQA
-372 KLYELIW
+372 RLYELIW

-427 EEGESKLPT
+427 EEESKLPA
-436 LVEGETLPVDK
+436 LAEGETLPVDR

-460 YTEASLVKSLEE
+460 YTEASLVKALEE
-472 HGIGRPSTYAS
+472 YGIGRPSTYAS

-515 RHFTQYIDYDFTAKL
+515 RHFSQYVDYDFTAKL
-530 EDKLDDVSNGK
+530 EDKLDDVSNGN
-541 RVWSQLLG
+541 RVWTRLLG
-549 EFWKGFD
+549 EFWTDFD
-556 GELKAKQDVERG
+556 GELKAKQGVERG
-568 CPISEP
+568 CPILED
-574 CPKCSKPLFMQASKR
+574 CPKCGKPLFMQASKR

-610 TEEGNNVLGV
+610 TAEGDNILGK
-620 DPASGLEV
+620 DPASGLDI

-654 RASWPKEIPLDTAT
+654 RASWPKEIPLENAT

-681 VGHHPE
+681 VGHHPT
-687 TGLPIIA
+687 TGLPIVA

-703 LHNDKFKSIPKTDSV
+703 LHDGKFKSIPKTDSV
-718 YEIDLPRALEVLVME
+718 YEIDLPRALEVLAME
-733 RAPRGADSAASVLKE
+733 RAPRGADSAASVLKTL
-748 VGAHP
+748 GPHP
-753 EDGKP
+753 DDGKD

-771 HGTTNATL
+771 HGSTNATL
-779 PKDIKPEEITLDEA
+779 PKDITPEEITMDEA
-793 IALIAERVAK
+793 LGLIAARVAK
-803 GPAKKPVRKTA
+803 GPAKKPV
-814 SKASTTK
+814 K
-821 KAAEKKPTEK
+821 KAAAKPA
-831 TPAAK
+831 AAK
-836 KPVAKKP
+836 KAKAADADEKPKKP
-843 AAKKP
+843 AAKKATTKKAP
-848 AAKKPAT
+848 AKAAA
-855 KTGTTK
+855 TK

-869 APKQAA
+869 A

>member
-1 MSKLVI
+1 MTKLVI

-30 YGHVRDLEPKT
+30 YGHVRDLQPKT
-41 GAVNTTDFS
+41 GAVDTENFS

-57 RNAKHLEAI
+57 RNAKHVDAI

-93 SEVLKERKVKTP
+93 SEILKERKVKTP

-176 VERELEIEAFNPRE
+176 VEREEEIEAFVPRE
-190 YWSLHLDSHKGTQA
+190 YWTLHLDSHKASQPFT
-204 FNAKLTHFKGEKVEQ
+204 AKLTHFKGEKLEQ
-219 FTVEHEARSK
+219 FSVEHEARSK
-229 EWLATLESKE
+229 EWLAIIEGRDAT
-239 ARVMRIEKKRRARHP
+239 VMRIEKKRRARHP

-281 AQALYEGMDL
+281 AQQLYEGMDL

-323 NFDKDFLPPTALS
+323 NFDREFLPPTALQ

-357 RTPESVKPFLTADQA
+357 RTPEAVKPFLTADQA
-372 KLYELIW
+372 KLYELVW

-386 MTPAQFDTV
+386 MAPAQFDTV

-412 LAFAGFLAVYQDDED
+412 LAFAGFLAVYQEDDDE
-427 EEGESKLPT
+427 EESKLPA
-436 LVEGETLPVDK
+436 LAEGETLPVDK

-460 YTEASLVKSLEE
+460 YSEASLVKALEE
-472 HGIGRPSTYAS
+472 YGIGRPSTYAS

-500 FQPTDIGRLVNCFLT
+500 FQPTDVGRLVNCFLT
-515 RHFTQYIDYDFTAKL
+515 RHFSHYVDYDFTAKL

-541 RVWSQLLG
+541 HVWTRLLG
-549 EFWKGFD
+549 EFWKEFD

-568 CPISEP
+568 CPILEA
-574 CPKCSKPLFMQASKR
+574 CPKCGKPLFMQASKR

-610 TEEGNNVLGV
+610 TAEGDNILGQ
-620 DPASGLEV
+620 DPASGLDV

-638 VQIGEMPE
+638 VQIGDMPE

-654 RASWPKEIPLDTAT
+654 RASWPKDIPLESAN

-681 VGHHPE
+681 VGHHPA
-687 TGLPIIA
+687 TGLPIVA

-703 LHNDKFKSIPKTDSV
+703 LHDGKFKSIPKTDSV

-733 RAPRGADSAASVLKE
+733 RAPRGADSAASILKTL
-748 VGAHP
+748 GPHP
-753 EDGKP
+753 EDGKD

-771 HGTTNATL
+771 HGSTNATL
-779 PKDIKPEEITLDEA
+779 PKDITPEEITLDEA
-793 IALIAERVAK
+793 IDLIAARVAK
-803 GPAKKPVRKTA
+803 GPAKKPVKKKAAAKTVVEKKV
-814 SKASTTK
+814 KAATVKKPATK
-821 KAAEKKPTEK
+821 KATTK
-831 TPAAK
+831 T
-836 KPVAKKP
+836 

-848 AAKKPAT
+848 AKKPAE
-855 KTGTTK
+855 
-861 KPAAKKPA
+861 
-869 APKQAA
+869 

>member
-7 VESPSKSKTLK
+7 VESPSKSKSLL
-18 KYLGADYEILAS
+18 KYLGAGYEILAS

-41 GAVNTTDFS
+41 GAVDTDTFA

-57 RNAKHLEAI
+57 RNAKHVDAI

-93 SEVLKERKVKTP
+93 SEILKEKKVKTP
-105 MKRVAFY
+105 MRRVAFY
-112 EITESAVQDAVR
+112 EITESAIQDAVR
-124 NPREIATDL
+124 HPREIATDL

-176 VERELEIEAFNPRE
+176 VERELEIEAFQARE
-190 YWSLHLDSHKGTQA
+190 YWTLHLDTHKGETP
-204 FNAKLTHFKGEKVEQ
+204 FTAKLTHFRGEKVEQ
-219 FTVEHEARSK
+219 FSVEHEAKSK
-229 EWLATLESKE
+229 EWLATLQAKD

-281 AQALYEGMDL
+281 AQQLYEGIDL

-302 RTDSVNLAQE
+302 RTDSVNLANE
-312 AITDIRKYVGA
+312 AITDIRGWITETFSKEY
-323 NFDKDFLPPTALS
+323 LPPSAIA

-348 EAVRPTSVT
+348 EAVRPTAVA
-357 RTPESVKPFLTADQA
+357 RTPDAVRHRLTADQA

-395 AADITVGEG
+395 AADIAVGDG

-427 EEGESKLPT
+427 EEESKLPALT
-436 LVEGETLPVDK
+436 ENETLPVDK

-460 YTEASLVKSLEE
+460 YTEASLVKALEE
-472 HGIGRPSTYAS
+472 YGIGRPSTYAS

-500 FQPTDIGRLVNCFLT
+500 FQPTDVGRLVNCFLT
-515 RHFTQYIDYDFTAKL
+515 RHFEHYVDYDFTARL

-541 RVWSQLLG
+541 RQWAQLLG
-549 EFWKGFD
+549 EFWKDFD
-556 GELKAKQDVERG
+556 GQMKAKQDVERG
-568 CPISEP
+568 CPIMEP

-603 TRPLHAA
+603 TRPIH
-610 TEEGNNVLGV
+610 EGAVERDPVLGK
-620 DPASGLEV
+620 DPASGLDV
-628 KLLSGRFGPY
+628 KLLVGRFGPY
-638 VQIGEMPE
+638 VQIGDMPE

-654 RASWPKEIPLDTAT
+654 RASWPKEIPLDQAT

-681 VGHHPE
+681 VGHHPV
-687 TGLPIIA
+687 TGLPIVA

-703 LHNDKFKSIPKTDSV
+703 LHDDKFKSIPKSDSV
-718 YEIDLPRALEVLVME
+718 YEIDLARALEVLAME
-733 RAPRGADSAASVLKE
+733 RAPRGAAAALRTLGK
-748 VGAHP
+748 HP
-753 EDGKP
+753 DDDKDV
-758 ITVRSGRYGPYVK
+758 TVHEGRYGPYVK
-771 HGTTNATL
+771 HGTVNATL
-779 PKDIKPEEITLDEA
+779 PKDTTPEAVTLEEA
-793 IALIAERVAK
+793 LELIAARAAR
-803 GPAKKPVRKTA
+803 GPAKKPARKTA
-814 SKASTTK
+814 TR
-821 KAAEKKPTEK
+821 
-831 TPAAK
+831 AAK
-836 KPVAKKP
+836 PEAKP
-843 AAKKP
+843 A
-848 AAKKPAT
+848 
-855 KTGTTK
+855 GTK

-869 APKQAA
+869 ATKAKAKPAARKPAAKKTAE

>member
-7 VESPSKSKTLK
+7 VESPSKSKTLQ
-18 KYLGADYEILAS
+18 KYLGADYDILAS
-30 YGHVRDLEPKT
+30 YGHVRDLQPKT
-41 GAVNTTDFS
+41 GAVDTENFT
-50 MKYQIIE
+50 MKYQVIE
-57 RNAKHLEAI
+57 RNAKHVEAI

-93 SEVLKERKVKTP
+93 SEILKERKVKTP

-176 VERELEIEAFNPRE
+176 VEREEEIEAFVPRE
-190 YWSLHLDSHKGTQA
+190 YWSLHLDTHKGAQA
-204 FNAKLTHFKGEKVEQ
+204 FSAKLTHFKGEKLEQ

-229 EWLATLESKE
+229 EWLATLEGKD

-281 AQALYEGMDL
+281 AQQLYEGMDL

-323 NFDKDFLPPTALS
+323 NFDKDFLPPTAIA

-357 RTPESVKPFLTADQA
+357 RTPEAVKKFLTADQA
-372 KLYELIW
+372 RLYELIW

-427 EEGESKLPT
+427 EEESKLPA

-460 YTEASLVKSLEE
+460 YTEASLVKALEE
-472 HGIGRPSTYAS
+472 YGIGRPSTYAS
-483 IISTLQDREYVV
+483 IISTLQDREYVL

-515 RHFTQYIDYDFTAKL
+515 RHFNHYVDYDFTAKL

-541 RVWSQLLG
+541 RVWSKLLG
-549 EFWKGFD
+549 EFWSEFD

-568 CPISEP
+568 CPIPEA

-603 TRPLHAA
+603 TRPLHANA
-610 TEEGNNVLGV
+610 IEGDNILGK
-620 DPASGLEV
+620 DPASGLDI

-654 RASWPKEIPLDTAT
+654 RASWPKDIPLENAT

-681 VGHHPE
+681 VGHHPT
-687 TGLPIIA
+687 TGLPIVA

-703 LHNDKFKSIPKTDSV
+703 LHDGKFKSIPKTDSV

-733 RAPRGADSAASVLKE
+733 REGRGDSAASVLKNL
-748 VGAHP
+748 GPHP
-753 EDGKP
+753 EDGKD

-771 HGTTNATL
+771 HGATNATL
-779 PKDIKPEEITLDEA
+779 PKDITPEEITIEEA
-793 IALIAERVAK
+793 IDLIAARVAK
-803 GPAKKPVRKTA
+803 GPAKKPAK
-814 SKASTTK
+814 K
-821 KAAEKKPTEK
+821 KAAAKPAATKKTKAEAQEPADK
-831 TPAAK
+831 KAPAKKPAAK
-836 KPVAKKP
+836 KPATKKATTKKP

-848 AAKKPAT
+848 AAKKPA
-855 KTGTTK
+855 K
-861 KPAAKKPA
+861 KAEA
-869 APKQAA
+869 

>member
-7 VESPSKSKTLK
+7 VESPSKSKSLK
-18 KYLGADYEILAS
+18 KYLGADYDILAS

-41 GAVNTTDFS
+41 GAVDTENFS

-57 RNAKHLEAI
+57 RNAKHVDAI

-93 SEVLKERKVKTP
+93 SEILKEKKVKTP

-112 EITESAVQDAVR
+112 EITESAIQDAVR
-124 NPREIATDL
+124 HPREIASDL

-156 RKISPGL
+156 KKISPGL

-176 VERELEIEAFNPRE
+176 VEREEEIEAFVPRE
-190 YWSLHLDSHKGTQA
+190 YWTLHLDTHKGAQPFT
-204 FNAKLTHFKGEKVEQ
+204 AKLTHFRGEKLEQ
-219 FTVEHEARSK
+219 FSVEHEARST
-229 EWLATLESKE
+229 EWLATL
-239 ARVMRIEKKRRARHP
+239 AGRDATVMRIDKKRRARNP
-254 GAPFTTSTLQQAGV
+254 AAPFTTSTLQQAGV

-281 AQALYEGMDL
+281 AQQLYEGIDL

-323 NFDKDFLPPTALS
+323 HFDKDYLPPSAIA

-348 EAVRPTSVT
+348 EAVRPTAVA
-357 RTPESVKPFLTADQA
+357 RTPEAVKAFLTHDQA
-372 KLYELIW
+372 RLYELIW

-386 MTPAQFDTV
+386 MTAAQFDTV

-412 LAFAGFLAVYQDDED
+412 LAFPGFLAVYQDDE
-427 EEGESKLPT
+427 EEEESKLPA
-436 LVEGETLPVDK
+436 LAEGETLPVDR

-460 YTEASLVKSLEE
+460 YTEASLVKALEE
-472 HGIGRPSTYAS
+472 YGIGRPSTYAS

-500 FQPTDIGRLVNCFLT
+500 FQPTDVGRLVNCFLT
-515 RHFTQYIDYDFTAKL
+515 RHFTHYVDYDFTAKL

-541 RVWSQLLG
+541 REWTRLLG
-549 EFWKGFD
+549 EFWDAFD
-556 GELKAKQDVERG
+556 SDLKAKQDVERG
-568 CPISEP
+568 CPIPEA
-574 CPKCSKPLFMQASKR
+574 CPKCGKPLFMQASKR

-603 TRPLHAA
+603 TRPLHPA
-610 TEEGNNVLGV
+610 TAEGDNILGK
-620 DPASGLEV
+620 DPATSLDV

-638 VQIGEMPE
+638 VQIGDMPA

-654 RASWPKEIPLDTAT
+654 RASWPKDIPLENAT

-681 VGHHPE
+681 VGHHPV
-687 TGLPIIA
+687 TGLPIVA

-703 LHNDKFKSIPKTDSV
+703 LHDGKFKSIPKTDSV
-718 YEIDLPRALEVLVME
+718 YEIELPRALEVLAME
-733 RAPRGADSAASVLKE
+733 RAPRGESAAAVLKDL
-748 VGAHP
+748 GPHP
-753 EDGKP
+753 DDGKD

-771 HGTTNATL
+771 HGSTNATL
-779 PKDIKPEEITLDEA
+779 PKDIAPEEITLDEA
-793 IALIAERVAK
+793 LALIAARAAK
-803 GPAKKPVRKTA
+803 GPARKPARKAATKPAAAKKSATADTGETKQPATRKTA
-814 SKASTTK
+814 TK
-821 KAAEKKPTEK
+821 KAT
-831 TPAAK
+831 AK
-836 KPVAKKP
+836 KATTAKKP
-843 AAKKP
+843 ARKK
-848 AAKKPAT
+848 ADA
-855 KTGTTK
+855 
-861 KPAAKKPA
+861 
-869 APKQAA
+869 

>member
-7 VESPSKSKTLK
+7 VESPSKSRSLK
-18 KYLGADYEILAS
+18 KYLGAGYDILAS

-41 GAVNTTDFS
+41 GAVDTESFS

-57 RNAKHLEAI
+57 RNAKHVDAI

-93 SEVLKERKVKTP
+93 SEILKEKKVKTP

-112 EITESAVQDAVR
+112 EITEAAIQDAVR
-124 NPREIATDL
+124 HPREIAADL

-156 RKISPGL
+156 KKISPGL

-176 VERELEIEAFNPRE
+176 VERELEIEAFVPRE
-190 YWSLHLDSHKGTQA
+190 YWTLHLDSHKGSQPFT
-204 FNAKLTHFKGEKVEQ
+204 AKLTHFRGEKLEQ
-219 FTVEHEARSK
+219 FSVEHEARSK
-229 EWLATLESKE
+229 EWLATLETKE
-239 ARVMRIEKKRRARHP
+239 ARVMRIEKKRRARNP
-254 GAPFTTSTLQQAGV
+254 AAPFTTSTLQQAGV
-268 RQLGMTTDRVMRT
+268 RSLGMTTDRVMRT
-281 AQALYEGMDL
+281 AQALYEGIDL

-323 NFDKDFLPPTALS
+323 HFDKDYLPPSAIA

-348 EAVRPTSVT
+348 EAVRPTSVM
-357 RTPESVKPFLTADQA
+357 RTPDAVKAFLTHDQA
-372 KLYELIW
+372 RLYELIW

-386 MTPAQFDTV
+386 MSAAQFDTV
-395 AADITVGEG
+395 AADITVGDG

-412 LAFAGFLAVYQDDED
+412 LAFSGFLAVYQDDE
-427 EEGESKLPT
+427 EEEESRLPA
-436 LVEGETLPVDK
+436 LVEGETLPVDR

-460 YTEASLVKSLEE
+460 YSEASLVKALEE
-472 HGIGRPSTYAS
+472 YGIGRPSTYAS

-515 RHFTQYIDYDFTAKL
+515 RHFTHYVDYDFTAKL

-541 RVWSQLLG
+541 RVWTRLLG
-549 EFWKGFD
+549 EFWKAFD
-556 GELKAKQDVERG
+556 GELKTKQDVERG
-568 CPISEP
+568 CPILES
-574 CPKCSKPLFMQASKR
+574 CPKCGKPLFMQASKR

-610 TEEGNNVLGV
+610 TAEGDNILGK
-620 DPASGLEV
+620 DPASGLDV

-638 VQIGEMPE
+638 VQIGDMPE

-654 RASWPKEIPLDTAT
+654 RASWPKDIPLENAT
-668 LELALKF
+668 LELALRF

-681 VGHHPE
+681 VGHHPT
-687 TGLPIIA
+687 TGLPIVA

-703 LHNDKFKSIPKTDSV
+703 LHDGKFKSIPRTDSV
-718 YEIDLPRALEVLVME
+718 YEIDLPRALEVLAME
-733 RAPRGADSAASVLKE
+733 RAPRGADSAASVLKNL
-748 VGAHP
+748 GAHP
-753 EDGKP
+753 DDGKD

-779 PKDIKPEEITLDEA
+779 PKDITPEAITLAEA
-793 IALIAERVAK
+793 LDLIAARVAR
-803 GPAKKPVRKTA
+803 GPAKKPQRKAAAPKQAATD
-814 SKASTTK
+814 K
-821 KAAEKKPTEK
+821 KAQ
-831 TPAAK
+831 
-836 KPVAKKP
+836 
-843 AAKKP
+843 
-848 AAKKPAT
+848 
-855 KTGTTK
+855 TK

-869 APKQAA
+869 AAKTAAKPATKKAATRKSAA

>member
-7 VESPSKSKTLK
+7 VESPSKSKSLK
-18 KYLGADYEILAS
+18 KYLGAEYDILAS

-41 GAVNTTDFS
+41 GAVDTETFA

-57 RNAKHLEAI
+57 RNAKHVDAI
-66 VKAAKKADEVLLAT
+66 VKAARKADEVLLAT

-93 SEVLKERKVKTP
+93 SEILKEKKIKTP
-105 MKRVAFY
+105 MRRVAFY
-112 EITESAVQDAVR
+112 EITESAIQDAVR
-124 NPREIATDL
+124 HPRDIASDL

-156 RKISPGL
+156 KKISPGL

-176 VERELEIEAFNPRE
+176 VERELEIEAFQPRE
-190 YWSLHLDSHKGTQA
+190 YWTLHLDTHKGDTPFTA
-204 FNAKLTHFKGEKVEQ
+204 RLTHFRGEKVEQ
-219 FTVEHEARSK
+219 FSVEHEARSK
-229 EWLATLESKE
+229 EWLGMLQGKTAT
-239 ARVMRIEKKRRARHP
+239 VMRIEKKRRARHP

-268 RQLGMTTDRVMRT
+268 RSLGMTTDRVMRT
-281 AQALYEGMDL
+281 AQQLYEGIDL

-302 RTDSVNLAQE
+302 RTDSVNLANE
-312 AITDIRKYVGA
+312 AITDIRAWVGET
-323 NFDKDFLPPTALS
+323 FSKDYLPPSAIA

-348 EAVRPTSVT
+348 EAVRPTAVA
-357 RTPESVKPFLTADQA
+357 RTPDAVRHRLTADQA
-372 KLYELIW
+372 RLYELIW

-395 AADITVGEG
+395 AADIAVADG

-427 EEGESKLPT
+427 EEESKLPA
-436 LVEGETLPVDK
+436 LVENETLPVDK

-460 YTEASLVKSLEE
+460 YTEASLVKALEE
-472 HGIGRPSTYAS
+472 YGIGRPSTYAS
-483 IISTLQDREYVV
+483 IISTLQDREYVL

-500 FQPTDIGRLVNCFLT
+500 FQPTDVGRLVNCFLT
-515 RHFTQYIDYDFTAKL
+515 RHFEHYVDYDFTAKL

-568 CPISEP
+568 CPIMEP

-610 TEEGNNVLGV
+610 TAAGDNILGQ
-620 DPASGLEV
+620 DPASGLDV

-654 RASWPKEIPLDTAT
+654 RASWPKDIPLENAT

-681 VGHHPE
+681 VGHHPT
-687 TGLPIIA
+687 TGLPIVA

-703 LHNDKFKSIPKTDSV
+703 LHDGKFKSIPKADSV
-718 YEIDLPRALEVLVME
+718 YEINLPRALEVLAME
-733 RAPRGADSAASVLKE
+733 REPRGDSAASVLKNL
-748 VGAHP
+748 GPHP
-753 EDGKP
+753 EDGKD

-771 HGTTNATL
+771 HGSTNATL
-779 PKDIKPEEITLDEA
+779 PKDITPEAITLDEA
-793 IALIAERVAK
+793 LGLIAARVAK
-803 GPAKKPVRKTA
+803 GPAKKPARKTA
-814 SKASTTK
+814 A
-821 KAAEKKPTEK
+821 KPA
-831 TPAAK
+831 AAK
-836 KPVAKKP
+836 KEKAADAKAPKKP
-843 AAKKP
+843 AAKK
-848 AAKKPAT
+848 ATAKKVTAKKAPA
-855 KTGTTK
+855 KAATTK
-861 KPAAKKPA
+861 KPASKKTA
-869 APKQAA
+869 E

>member
-41 GAVNTTDFS
+41 GAVDTENFS
-50 MKYQIIE
+50 MKYQVIE
-57 RNAKHLEAI
+57 RNAKHVDAI

-93 SEVLKERKVKTP
+93 SEILKERKVKTP

-124 NPREIATDL
+124 NPREIASDL

-176 VERELEIEAFNPRE
+176 VERELEIEAFVPRE
-190 YWSLHLDSHKGTQA
+190 YWSLHLDSHKGSQA
-204 FNAKLTHFKGEKVEQ
+204 FTAKLTHFKGEKLEQ
-219 FTVEHEARSK
+219 FSVEHEARSK
-229 EWLATLESKE
+229 EWLATLEGKD

-281 AQALYEGMDL
+281 AQQLYEGMDL

-312 AITDIRKYVGA
+312 AITDIRKYVGS
-323 NFDKDFLPPTALS
+323 NFDKEFLPPAALH

-348 EAVRPTSVT
+348 EAVRPTSVM

-427 EEGESKLPT
+427 EEESKLPA
-436 LVEGETLPVDK
+436 LVENETLPVDK

-460 YTEASLVKSLEE
+460 YTEASLVKALEE
-472 HGIGRPSTYAS
+472 YGIGRPSTYAS

-495 LEKKR
+495 LDKKR
-500 FQPTDIGRLVNCFLT
+500 FQPTDVGRLVNCFLT
-515 RHFTQYIDYDFTAKL
+515 RHFSHYVDYDFTAKL

-541 RVWSQLLG
+541 RVWSRLLG
-549 EFWKGFD
+549 EFWAEFD
-556 GELKAKQDVERG
+556 GDLKAKQDVERG
-568 CPISEP
+568 CPILQA
-574 CPKCSKPLFMQASKR
+574 CPKCGKPLFMQASKR

-610 TEEGNNVLGV
+610 TAEGDNILGK
-620 DPASGLEV
+620 DPATGLDV

-638 VQIGEMPE
+638 VQIGDMPE
-646 DKKAPKPR
+646 DKQAPKPR
-654 RASWPKEIPLDTAT
+654 RASWPKDIPLENAT

-681 VGHHPE
+681 VGHHPV
-687 TGLPIIA
+687 TGLPIVA

-703 LHNDKFKSIPKTDSV
+703 LHDGKFKSIPKTDSV
-718 YEIDLPRALEVLVME
+718 YLIDLPRALEVLAME
-733 RAPRGADSAASVLKE
+733 REPRGADSAASLLKNL
-748 VGAHP
+748 GPHP
-753 EDGKP
+753 EDGKD

-771 HGTTNATL
+771 HGSTNATL
-779 PKDIKPEEITLDEA
+779 PKDITPEEITLDEA
-793 IALIAERVAK
+793 ISLIAARVAK
-803 GPAKKPVRKTA
+803 GPAKKPVKK
-814 SKASTTK
+814 KAAAK
-821 KAAEKKPTEK
+821 PAAEKKAK
-831 TPAAK
+831 TAEPKAPAAK
-836 KPVAKKP
+836 KA
-843 AAKKP
+843 
-848 AAKKPAT
+848 
-855 KTGTTK
+855 TTK

-869 APKQAA
+869 TQKATTKPAAKKPAKKAEA

>member
-41 GAVNTTDFS
+41 GAVDTENFS

-57 RNAKHLEAI
+57 RNAKHVEAI

-93 SEVLKERKVKTP
+93 SEILKERKVKTP

-124 NPREIATDL
+124 HPREIATDL

-156 RKISPGL
+156 KKISPGL

-176 VERELEIEAFNPRE
+176 VERELEIEAFVPRE
-190 YWSLHLDSHKGTQA
+190 YWTLHLDSHKGAQA
-204 FNAKLTHFKGEKVEQ
+204 FIAKLTHFKGEKIEQ

-229 EWLATLESKE
+229 EWLAMLEGKD

-281 AQALYEGMDL
+281 AQQLYEGVDL

-323 NFDKDFLPPTALS
+323 HFDKDYLPPAAIA

-357 RTPESVKPFLTADQA
+357 RTPEAVKPFLTHDQA
-372 KLYELIW
+372 RLYELIW
-379 KRTVACQ
+379 KRTVSCQ

-412 LAFAGFLAVYQDDED
+412 LAFAGFLAVYQDDEE
-427 EEGESKLPT
+427 EEGESKLPA

-460 YTEASLVKSLEE
+460 FTEASLVKALEE
-472 HGIGRPSTYAS
+472 YGIGRPSTYAS
-483 IISTLQDREYVV
+483 IITTLQDREYVV

-515 RHFTQYIDYDFTAKL
+515 RHFGHYVDYDFTAKL

-541 RVWSQLLG
+541 RVWTRLLG
-549 EFWKGFD
+549 EFWSEFD
-556 GELKAKQDVERG
+556 GDLKAKQGVERG
-568 CPISEP
+568 CPIPEA

-610 TEEGNNVLGV
+610 TAEGDNILGQ
-620 DPASGLEV
+620 DPASGLDV

-654 RASWPKEIPLDTAT
+654 RASWPKEIPLESAT

-681 VGHHPE
+681 VGHHPD
-687 TGLPIIA
+687 TGLPIVA

-703 LHNDKFKSIPKTDSV
+703 LHDGKFKSIPKTDSV
-718 YEIDLPRALEVLVME
+718 YEIDLPRALEVLAME
-733 RAPRGADSAASVLKE
+733 RAPRGADSAAVLKTL
-748 VGAHP
+748 GPHP
-753 EDGKP
+753 EDGKD

-771 HGTTNATL
+771 HGSTNATL
-779 PKDIKPEEITLDEA
+779 PKDITPEEITLDEA
-793 IALIAERVAK
+793 LGLIAARVAK
-803 GPAKKPVRKTA
+803 GPAKKPV
-814 SKASTTK
+814 K
-821 KAAEKKPTEK
+821 KAAAKPAAAKKAKAADAKEPK
-831 TPAAK
+831 KPAAK
-836 KPVAKKP
+836 KAATKKTPAKAATAKKP
-843 AAKKP
+843 AAKKTV
-848 AAKKPAT
+848 A
-855 KTGTTK
+855 
-861 KPAAKKPA
+861 
-869 APKQAA
+869 

>member
-41 GAVNTTDFS
+41 GAVDTESFS

-57 RNAKHLEAI
+57 RNAKHVDAI

-93 SEVLKERKVKTP
+93 SEILKERKVKTP

-124 NPREIATDL
+124 NPREIASDL

-176 VERELEIEAFNPRE
+176 VEREEEIEAFVPRE
-190 YWSLHLDSHKGTQA
+190 YWTLHLDSHKGAQP
-204 FNAKLTHFKGEKVEQ
+204 FIAKLTHFKGEKLEQ
-219 FTVEHEARSK
+219 FTVGHEARSK
-229 EWLATLESKE
+229 EWLATLEGRD
-239 ARVMRIEKKRRARHP
+239 ATVMRIEKKRRARHP

-281 AQALYEGMDL
+281 AQQLYEGIDL

-312 AITDIRKYVGA
+312 AITDIRKYVSA
-323 NFDKDFLPPTALS
+323 NFDKEFLPPTALH

-348 EAVRPTSVT
+348 EAVRPTAVM
-357 RTPESVKPFLTADQA
+357 RTPEAVKSFLSHDQA
-372 KLYELIW
+372 RLYELIW

-386 MTPAQFDTV
+386 MAPAQFDTV

-427 EEGESKLPT
+427 EEESKLPALT
-436 LVEGETLPVDK
+436 EGETLLVDR

-460 YTEASLVKSLEE
+460 YTEASLVKALEE
-472 HGIGRPSTYAS
+472 YGIGRPSTYAS

-515 RHFTQYIDYDFTAKL
+515 RHFTHYVDYDFTAKL

-541 RVWSQLLG
+541 RVWSRLLG
-549 EFWKGFD
+549 EFWKEFD

-568 CPISEP
+568 CPILEA
-574 CPKCSKPLFMQASKR
+574 CPKCGKPLFMQASKR

-610 TEEGNNVLGV
+610 TAEGDNILGQ
-620 DPASGLEV
+620 DPASGLDV

-654 RASWPKEIPLDTAT
+654 RASWPKDIPLENAT

-681 VGHHPE
+681 VGHHPA
-687 TGLPIIA
+687 TGLPIVA

-703 LHNDKFKSIPKTDSV
+703 LHDGKFKSIPKTDSV
-718 YEIDLPRALEVLVME
+718 YEIDLPRALEVLAME
-733 RAPRGADSAASVLKE
+733 RAPRGADSAASVLKTL
-748 VGAHP
+748 GPHP
-753 EDGKP
+753 DDGKD

-771 HGTTNATL
+771 HGSTNATL
-779 PKDIKPEEITLDEA
+779 PKDLTPEEITLDEA
-793 IALIAERVAK
+793 LALIAARVAK
-803 GPAKKPVRKTA
+803 GPARKPA
-814 SKASTTK
+814 K
-821 KAAEKKPTEK
+821 KAAAKPAVKKKEK
-831 TPAAK
+831 PAEAAE
-836 KPVAKKP
+836 AKKP
-843 AAKKP
+843 AAKKATTKKAP
-848 AAKKPAT
+848 AKPAT
-855 KTGTTK
+855 ARKPASK
-861 KPAAKKPA
+861 KPAA
-869 APKQAA
+869 

>member
-1 MSKLVI
+1 MTKLVI

-30 YGHVRDLEPKT
+30 YGHVRDLQPKT
-41 GAVNTTDFS
+41 GAVDTENFS

-57 RNAKHLEAI
+57 RNAKHVDAI

-93 SEVLKERKVKTP
+93 SEILKERKVKTP

-176 VERELEIEAFNPRE
+176 VEREEEIEAFVPRE
-190 YWSLHLDSHKGTQA
+190 YWTLHLDSHKASQPFT
-204 FNAKLTHFKGEKVEQ
+204 AKLTHFKGEKLEQ
-219 FTVEHEARSK
+219 FSVEHEARSK
-229 EWLATLESKE
+229 EWLAMLEGRD
-239 ARVMRIEKKRRARHP
+239 ATVMRIEKKRRARHP

-281 AQALYEGMDL
+281 AQQLYEGMDL

-323 NFDKDFLPPTALS
+323 NFDREFLPPTALQ

-357 RTPESVKPFLTADQA
+357 RTPEAVKPFLTADQA
-372 KLYELIW
+372 KLYELVW

-386 MTPAQFDTV
+386 MAPAQFDTV

-412 LAFAGFLAVYQDDED
+412 LAFAGFLAVYQEDDDE
-427 EEGESKLPT
+427 EESKLPA
-436 LVEGETLPVDK
+436 LAEGETLPVDK

-460 YTEASLVKSLEE
+460 YSEASLVKALEE
-472 HGIGRPSTYAS
+472 YGIGRPSTYAS

-500 FQPTDIGRLVNCFLT
+500 FQPTDVGRLVNCFLT
-515 RHFTQYIDYDFTAKL
+515 RHFSHYVDYDFTAKL

-541 RVWSQLLG
+541 HVWTRLLG
-549 EFWKGFD
+549 EFWKEFD

-568 CPISEP
+568 CPILEA
-574 CPKCSKPLFMQASKR
+574 CPKCGKPLFMQASKR

-610 TEEGNNVLGV
+610 TAEGDNILGQ
-620 DPASGLEV
+620 DPASGLDV

-638 VQIGEMPE
+638 VQIGDMPE

-654 RASWPKEIPLDTAT
+654 RASWPKDIPLESAN

-681 VGHHPE
+681 VGHHPA
-687 TGLPIIA
+687 TGLPIVA

-703 LHNDKFKSIPKTDSV
+703 LHDGKFKSIPKTDSV

-733 RAPRGADSAASVLKE
+733 RAPRGADSAASILKTL
-748 VGAHP
+748 GPHP
-753 EDGKP
+753 EDGKD

-771 HGTTNATL
+771 HGSTNATL
-779 PKDIKPEEITLDEA
+779 PKDITPEEITLDEA
-793 IALIAERVAK
+793 IDLIAARVAK
-803 GPAKKPVRKTA
+803 GPAKKPVKKKAAAKTVVEKKV
-814 SKASTTK
+814 KAATVKKPATK
-821 KAAEKKPTEK
+821 KATTK
-831 TPAAK
+831 T
-836 KPVAKKP
+836 

-848 AAKKPAT
+848 AKKPAE
-855 KTGTTK
+855 
-861 KPAAKKPA
+861 
-869 APKQAA
+869 